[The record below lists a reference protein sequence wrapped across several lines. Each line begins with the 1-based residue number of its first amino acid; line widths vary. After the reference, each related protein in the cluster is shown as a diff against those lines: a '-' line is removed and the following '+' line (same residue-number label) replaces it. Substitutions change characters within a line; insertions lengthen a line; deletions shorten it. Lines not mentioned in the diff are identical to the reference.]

1 MKLTQIKIIHFG
13 KLNDVTFNLNKDLTV
28 FLGANEAGKST
39 TVAFVK
45 QVLFGFHLR
54 TNKSPFFENYQPL
67 DHVSPMGGS
76 LVFEDNDGT
85 FVLTRLYAK
94 GDPKK
99 GVLTVSLNNQE
110 VPESV
115 FFDRIQNI
123 DGSFYTDSFIFNQD
137 MMREVNGLSQ
147 AELME
152 QIYFLGASQSHKLLD
167 LRDEFSNN
175 AQKLFKKSG
184 RKPIINQLINQIQ
197 EQKDVLAQTDN
208 EFNDYR
214 ELEEK
219 LSQEK
224 VSLKKAQDE
233 LAKLNEQGQKISL
246 LMQKLTN
253 FKQYQELKHELKPVS
268 FAKDD
273 YERAQAIQNKI
284 ADLTTDVNN
293 LDKQLQEIEAS
304 NELTNKDKIQALVDH
319 KAEVLHWESE
329 SKDLQRKIETAK
341 KDLQSYEE
349 FQPEAVRLS
358 KLSGETR
365 EEIKSDYQALKTQK
379 QEANNLPGIVSLVL
393 LVAGFFS
400 AVAINNVLVRFLGIM
415 IALGGL
421 GLFIWTRQKS
431 TKNSQKEQEFIE
443 KYGLNP
449 NAVNLNS
456 LWNEVVQIESKKQTI
471 SQLSQEQNALNKKIE
486 TFIQDL
492 HPFITG
498 NIRTFSDIVNQLN
511 SLQKLLD
518 QNNLAKQ
525 HLNDLAIQ
533 VQEKKNQLSKNKIE
547 LSKIFTASKVTD
559 LSEFSDLKKQ
569 AEDQEQLKMKI
580 EALKNDLQADLEQ
593 LEKISQDPN
602 ALAENRTQIEEQLS
616 AKQALINDLH
626 AENAKLENQMNVLA
640 NSDKY
645 FAEKQ
650 KLTDLESSLSE
661 NVKEYLANLLTSNW
675 IARGLDLA
683 SNERFPKMLKD
694 AKKYFEL
701 LTGGR
706 YIDIEL
712 DKKLKVKRADGKKFD
727 IEYLSRGTSEQLY
740 FALKL
745 AFVEQISDK
754 IALPILIDDAFVNFD
769 AQRTNYIVKLLEEL
783 AKKTQVLIFTARQD
797 LVDSL
802 NIEPIKIEKEQS

>member
-1 MKLTQIKIIHFG
+1 MMKLTQIKIIHFG
-13 KLNDVTFNLNKDLTV
+13 KLNDVTFNLNKDLTI

-76 LVFEDNDGT
+76 LTFEDTDGT
-85 FVLTRLYAK
+85 FLLSRLYAK

-99 GVLTVSLNNQE
+99 GVLKVSLNDQE
-110 VPESV
+110 VPENV

-137 MMREVNGLSQ
+137 MLREVNGLSQ

-167 LRDEFSNN
+167 LRDEFSSN

-184 RKPIINQLINQIQ
+184 RKPIVNQLINQIE
-197 EQKDVLAQTDN
+197 EQKEVLAQTN
-208 EFNDYR
+208 SELNDYR

-219 LSQEK
+219 LTREK
-224 VSLKKAQDE
+224 EKLKKIQSE
-233 LAKLNEQGQKISL
+233 LVELNKEDQKFSL

-253 FKQYQELKHELKPVS
+253 FKQYQQLREEVQPVS
-268 FAKDD
+268 FSKES

-284 ADLTTDVNN
+284 SDLTADIKN
-293 LDKQLQEIEAS
+293 LETQLDEIKNS
-304 NELTNKDKIQALVDH
+304 SELSNKDKIQVLVDH

-329 SKDLQRKIETAK
+329 SKDLQRQIETTK
-341 KDLQSYEE
+341 KDLESYEQ
-349 FQPEAVRLS
+349 FQPEAVKLS
-358 KLSGETR
+358 KLSSETR
-365 EEIKSDYQALKTQK
+365 TKIKDDYQALKNQK
-379 QEANNLPGIVSLVL
+379 QENNNLPGILSLIL
-393 LVAGFFS
+393 LVAGLFS
-400 AVAINNVLVRFLGIM
+400 SIAINNLFVRFLGIM

-421 GLFIWTRQKS
+421 GLFVWTKQTN
-431 TKNSQKEQEFIE
+431 TKKSQKDQEFIE
-443 KYGLNP
+443 KYGLDP
-449 NAVNLNS
+449 NVIDLNS
-456 LWNEVVQIESKKQTI
+456 LWNEVVQIESKKQTLG
-471 SQLSQEQNALNKKIE
+471 QLDQEQVSLNEKIQAFVQE
-486 TFIQDL
+486 LYPFTQRNIQ
-492 HPFITG
+492 
-498 NIRTFSDIVNQLN
+498 TFSDIVNQLN
-511 SLQKLLD
+511 SLQKVID
-518 QNNLAKQ
+518 QNNLSKQ
-525 HLNDLAIQ
+525 HLNDVAVHL
-533 VQEKKNQLSKNKIE
+533 QEKKNQLAKNKID
-547 LSKIFTASKVTD
+547 LSNLFAASKVTD
-559 LSEFSDLKKQ
+559 FAEFSKLKQQ
-569 AEDQEQLKMKI
+569 AEVQEQLKLKM
-580 EALKNDLQADLEQ
+580 EALQNDLQADLAQ
-593 LEKISQDPN
+593 LEEITKDPNKLTENKEQIEKQISQ
-602 ALAENRTQIEEQLS
+602 
-616 AKQALINDLH
+616 KQAQINDLH
-626 AENAKLENQMNVLA
+626 AENAKLENQMYVLA

-650 KLTDLESSLSE
+650 KLTDLETSLSE

-683 SNERFPKMLKD
+683 SNERFPKMLED
-694 AKKYFEL
+694 AKKYFNL

-706 YIDIEL
+706 YVDIQL
-712 DKKLKVKRADGKKFD
+712 DKKLKVKREDGKKFD
-727 IEYLSRGTSEQLY
+727 VEYLSRGTSEQLY

-745 AFVEQISDK
+745 AFVEQVADK

-797 LVDSL
+797 LVSSL
-802 NIEPIKIEKEQS
+802 ELEPIRIEKEQ

>member
-13 KLNDVTFNLNKDLTV
+13 KLNDVTFNLNKDLTI

-76 LVFEDNDGT
+76 LTFEDTDGT
-85 FVLTRLYAK
+85 FLLSRLYAK

-99 GVLTVSLNNQE
+99 GVLKVSLNDQE
-110 VPESV
+110 VPENV

-137 MMREVNGLSQ
+137 MLREVNGLSQ

-167 LRDEFSNN
+167 LRDEFSSN

-184 RKPIINQLINQIQ
+184 RKPIVNQLINQIE
-197 EQKDVLAQTDN
+197 EQKEVLAQTN
-208 EFNDYR
+208 SELNDYR

-219 LSQEK
+219 LTREK
-224 VSLKKAQDE
+224 EKLKKIRSE
-233 LAKLNEQGQKISL
+233 LVELNKEDQKISL

-253 FKQYQELKHELKPVS
+253 FKQYQQLREEVQPVS
-268 FAKDD
+268 FSKES

-284 ADLTTDVNN
+284 SDLTAHIKN
-293 LDKQLQEIEAS
+293 LETQLDEIKNS
-304 NELTNKDKIQALVDH
+304 SELSNKDKIQVLVDH

-329 SKDLQRKIETAK
+329 SKDLQRQIETTK
-341 KDLQSYEE
+341 KDLESYEQ
-349 FQPEAVRLS
+349 FQPEAVKLS
-358 KLSGETR
+358 KLSSETR
-365 EEIKSDYQALKTQK
+365 TKIKDDYQALKNQK
-379 QEANNLPGIVSLVL
+379 QENNNLPGILSLIL
-393 LVAGFFS
+393 LVAGLFS
-400 AVAINNVLVRFLGIM
+400 SIAINNLFVRFLGIM

-421 GLFIWTRQKS
+421 GLFVWTKQTN
-431 TKNSQKEQEFIE
+431 TKKSQKDQEFIE
-443 KYGLNP
+443 KYGLDP
-449 NAVNLNS
+449 NVIDLNS
-456 LWNEVVQIESKKQTI
+456 LWNEVVQIESKKQTLG
-471 SQLSQEQNALNKKIE
+471 QLDQEQVSLNEKIQAFVQKLYPF
-486 TFIQDL
+486 TQRNIQ
-492 HPFITG
+492 
-498 NIRTFSDIVNQLN
+498 TFSDIVNQLN
-511 SLQKLLD
+511 SLQKVID
-518 QNNLAKQ
+518 QNNLSKQ
-525 HLNDLAIQ
+525 HLNDVAVHL
-533 VQEKKNQLSKNKIE
+533 QEKKNQLAKNKID
-547 LSKIFTASKVTD
+547 LSNLFAASKVTD
-559 LSEFSDLKKQ
+559 FAEFSKLKQQ
-569 AEDQEQLKMKI
+569 AEVQEQLKLKI
-580 EALKNDLQADLEQ
+580 EALQNDLQADLAQ
-593 LEKISQDPN
+593 LEEITKDPNKLTENKEQIEKQISQ
-602 ALAENRTQIEEQLS
+602 
-616 AKQALINDLH
+616 KQAQINDLH
-626 AENAKLENQMNVLA
+626 AENAKLENQMHVLA

-650 KLTDLESSLSE
+650 KLTDLETSLSE

-683 SNERFPKMLKD
+683 SNERFPKMLED
-694 AKKYFEL
+694 AKKYFNL

-706 YIDIEL
+706 YVDIQL
-712 DKKLKVKRADGKKFD
+712 DKKLKVKREDGKKFD
-727 IEYLSRGTSEQLY
+727 VEYLSRGTSEQLY

-745 AFVEQISDK
+745 AFVEQVADK

-769 AQRTNYIVKLLEEL
+769 TQRTNYIVKLLEEL

-797 LVDSL
+797 LVSSL
-802 NIEPIKIEKEQS
+802 ELEPIRIEKEQ

>member
-13 KLNDVTFNLNKDLTV
+13 KLNDVTFNLNKDLTI

-76 LVFEDNDGT
+76 LTFEDTDGT
-85 FVLTRLYAK
+85 FLLSRLYAK

-99 GVLTVSLNNQE
+99 GVLKVSLNDQE
-110 VPESV
+110 VPENV

-137 MMREVNGLSQ
+137 MLREVNGLSQ

-167 LRDEFSNN
+167 LRDEFSSN

-184 RKPIINQLINQIQ
+184 RKPIVNQLINQIE
-197 EQKDVLAQTDN
+197 EQKEVLAQTN
-208 EFNDYR
+208 SELNDYR

-219 LSQEK
+219 LTREK
-224 VSLKKAQDE
+224 EKLKKIQSE
-233 LAKLNEQGQKISL
+233 LVELNKEDQKFSL

-253 FKQYQELKHELKPVS
+253 FKQYQQLREEVQPVS
-268 FAKDD
+268 FSKES

-284 ADLTTDVNN
+284 SDLTADIKN
-293 LDKQLQEIEAS
+293 LETQLDEIKNS
-304 NELTNKDKIQALVDH
+304 SELSNKDKIQVLVDH

-329 SKDLQRKIETAK
+329 SKDLQRQIETTK
-341 KDLQSYEE
+341 KDLESYEQ
-349 FQPEAVRLS
+349 FQPEAVKLS
-358 KLSGETR
+358 KLSSETR
-365 EEIKSDYQALKTQK
+365 TKIKDDYQALKNQK
-379 QEANNLPGIVSLVL
+379 QENNNLPGILSLIL
-393 LVAGFFS
+393 LVAGLFS
-400 AVAINNVLVRFLGIM
+400 AIAINNLFVRFLGIM
-415 IALGGL
+415 MALGGL
-421 GLFIWTRQKS
+421 GLFVWTKQTN
-431 TKNSQKEQEFIE
+431 TKKSQKDQEFIE
-443 KYGLNP
+443 KYGLDP
-449 NAVNLNS
+449 NVIDLNS
-456 LWNEVVQIESKKQTI
+456 LWNEVVQIESKKQTLG
-471 SQLSQEQNALNKKIE
+471 QLDQEQVSLNEKIQAFVQE
-486 TFIQDL
+486 LYPFTQRNIQ
-492 HPFITG
+492 
-498 NIRTFSDIVNQLN
+498 TFSDIVNQLN
-511 SLQKLLD
+511 SLQKVID
-518 QNNLAKQ
+518 QNNLSKQ
-525 HLNDLAIQ
+525 HLNDVAVHL
-533 VQEKKNQLSKNKIE
+533 QEKKNQLAKNKID
-547 LSKIFTASKVTD
+547 LSNLFAASKVTD
-559 LSEFSDLKKQ
+559 FAQFSKLKQQ
-569 AEDQEQLKMKI
+569 AEVQEQLKLKI
-580 EALKNDLQADLEQ
+580 EALQNDLQADLVQ
-593 LEKISQDPN
+593 LEEITKDPNKLTENKEQIEKQISQ
-602 ALAENRTQIEEQLS
+602 
-616 AKQALINDLH
+616 KQVQINDLH
-626 AENAKLENQMNVLA
+626 AENAKLENQMHVLA

-650 KLTDLESSLSE
+650 KLTDLETSLSE

-683 SNERFPKMLKD
+683 SNERFPKMLED
-694 AKKYFEL
+694 AKKYFNL

-706 YIDIEL
+706 YVDIQL
-712 DKKLKVKRADGKKFD
+712 DKKLKVKREDGKKFD
-727 IEYLSRGTSEQLY
+727 VEYLSRGTSEQLY

-745 AFVEQISDK
+745 AFVEQVADK

-797 LVDSL
+797 LVSSL
-802 NIEPIKIEKEQS
+802 ELEPIRIEKEQ

>member
-1 MKLTQIKIIHFG
+1 MMKLTQIKIIHFG
-13 KLNDVTFNLNKDLTV
+13 KLNDVTFNLNKDLTI

-76 LVFEDNDGT
+76 LTFEDTDGT
-85 FVLTRLYAK
+85 FLLSRLYAK

-99 GVLTVSLNNQE
+99 GVLKVSLNDQE
-110 VPESV
+110 VPENV

-137 MMREVNGLSQ
+137 MLREVNGLSQ

-167 LRDEFSNN
+167 LRDEFSSN

-184 RKPIINQLINQIQ
+184 RKPIVNQLINQIE
-197 EQKDVLAQTDN
+197 EQKEVLAQTN
-208 EFNDYR
+208 SELNDYR

-219 LSQEK
+219 LTREK
-224 VSLKKAQDE
+224 EKLKKIQSE
-233 LAKLNEQGQKISL
+233 LVELNKEDQKISL

-253 FKQYQELKHELKPVS
+253 FKQYQQLREEVQPVS
-268 FAKDD
+268 FSKES

-284 ADLTTDVNN
+284 SDLTADIKN
-293 LDKQLQEIEAS
+293 LETQLDEIKNS
-304 NELTNKDKIQALVDH
+304 SELSNKDKIQVLVDH

-329 SKDLQRKIETAK
+329 SKDLQRQIETTK
-341 KDLQSYEE
+341 KDLESYEQ
-349 FQPEAVRLS
+349 FQPEAVKLS
-358 KLSGETR
+358 KLSSETR
-365 EEIKSDYQALKTQK
+365 TKIKDDYQALKNQK
-379 QEANNLPGIVSLVL
+379 QENNNLPGILSLIL
-393 LVAGFFS
+393 LVAGLFS
-400 AVAINNVLVRFLGIM
+400 SIAINNLFVRFLGIM

-421 GLFIWTRQKS
+421 GLFVWTKQTN
-431 TKNSQKEQEFIE
+431 TKKSQKDQEFIE
-443 KYGLNP
+443 KYGLDP
-449 NAVNLNS
+449 NVIDLNS
-456 LWNEVVQIESKKQTI
+456 LWNEVVQIESKKQTLG
-471 SQLSQEQNALNKKIE
+471 QLDQEQVSLNEKIQAFVQE
-486 TFIQDL
+486 LYPFTQRNIQ
-492 HPFITG
+492 
-498 NIRTFSDIVNQLN
+498 TFSDIVNQLN
-511 SLQKLLD
+511 SLQKVID
-518 QNNLAKQ
+518 QNNLSKQ
-525 HLNDLAIQ
+525 HLNDVAVHL
-533 VQEKKNQLSKNKIE
+533 QEKKNQLAKNKID
-547 LSKIFTASKVTD
+547 LSNLFAASKVTD
-559 LSEFSDLKKQ
+559 FAEFSKLKQQ
-569 AEDQEQLKMKI
+569 AEVQEQLKLKM
-580 EALKNDLQADLEQ
+580 EALQNDLQADLAQ
-593 LEKISQDPN
+593 LEEITKDPNKLTENKEQIEKQISQ
-602 ALAENRTQIEEQLS
+602 
-616 AKQALINDLH
+616 KQAQINDLH
-626 AENAKLENQMNVLA
+626 AENAKLENQMHVLA

-650 KLTDLESSLSE
+650 KLTDLETSLSE

-683 SNERFPKMLKD
+683 SNERFPKMLED
-694 AKKYFEL
+694 AKNYFNL

-706 YIDIEL
+706 YVDIQL
-712 DKKLKVKRADGKKFD
+712 DKKLKVKREDGKKFD
-727 IEYLSRGTSEQLY
+727 VEYLSRGTSEQLY

-745 AFVEQISDK
+745 AFVEQVADK

-797 LVDSL
+797 LVSSL
-802 NIEPIKIEKEQS
+802 ELEPIRIEKEQ

>member
-13 KLNDVTFNLNKDLTV
+13 KLNDVTFNLNKDLTI

-76 LVFEDNDGT
+76 LTFEDTDGT
-85 FVLTRLYAK
+85 FLLSRLYAK

-99 GVLTVSLNNQE
+99 GVLKVSLNDQE
-110 VPESV
+110 VPENV

-137 MMREVNGLSQ
+137 MLCEVNGLSQ

-167 LRDEFSNN
+167 LRDEFSSN

-184 RKPIINQLINQIQ
+184 RKPIVNQLINQIE
-197 EQKDVLAQTDN
+197 EQKEVLAQTN
-208 EFNDYR
+208 SELNDYR

-219 LSQEK
+219 LTREK
-224 VSLKKAQDE
+224 EKLKKIQSE
-233 LAKLNEQGQKISL
+233 LVELNKEDQKFSL

-253 FKQYQELKHELKPVS
+253 FKQYQQLREEVQPVS
-268 FAKDD
+268 FSKES

-284 ADLTTDVNN
+284 SDLTADIKN
-293 LDKQLQEIEAS
+293 LETQLDEIKNS
-304 NELTNKDKIQALVDH
+304 SELSNKDKIQVLVDH

-329 SKDLQRKIETAK
+329 SKDLQRQIETTK
-341 KDLQSYEE
+341 KDLESYEQ
-349 FQPEAVRLS
+349 FQPEAVKLS
-358 KLSGETR
+358 KLSSETR
-365 EEIKSDYQALKTQK
+365 TKIKDDYQALKNQK
-379 QEANNLPGIVSLVL
+379 QENNNLPGILSLIL
-393 LVAGFFS
+393 LVAGLFS
-400 AVAINNVLVRFLGIM
+400 SIAINNLFVRFLGIM

-421 GLFIWTRQKS
+421 GLFVWTKQTN
-431 TKNSQKEQEFIE
+431 TKKSQKDQEFIE
-443 KYGLNP
+443 KYGLDP
-449 NAVNLNS
+449 NVIDLNS
-456 LWNEVVQIESKKQTI
+456 LWNEVVQIESKKQTLG
-471 SQLSQEQNALNKKIE
+471 QLDQEQVSLNEKIQAFVQE
-486 TFIQDL
+486 LYPFTQRNIQ
-492 HPFITG
+492 
-498 NIRTFSDIVNQLN
+498 TFSDIVNQLN
-511 SLQKLLD
+511 SLQKVID
-518 QNNLAKQ
+518 QNNLSKQ
-525 HLNDLAIQ
+525 HLNDVAVHL
-533 VQEKKNQLSKNKIE
+533 QEKKNQLAKNKID
-547 LSKIFTASKVTD
+547 LSNLFAASKVTD
-559 LSEFSDLKKQ
+559 FAEFSKLKQQ
-569 AEDQEQLKMKI
+569 AEVQEQLKLKM
-580 EALKNDLQADLEQ
+580 EALQNDLQADLAQ
-593 LEKISQDPN
+593 LEEITKDPNKLTENKEQIEKQISQ
-602 ALAENRTQIEEQLS
+602 
-616 AKQALINDLH
+616 KQAQINDLH
-626 AENAKLENQMNVLA
+626 AENAKLENQMHVLA

-650 KLTDLESSLSE
+650 KLTDLETSLSE

-683 SNERFPKMLKD
+683 SNERFPKMLED
-694 AKKYFEL
+694 AKKYFNL

-706 YIDIEL
+706 YVDIQL
-712 DKKLKVKRADGKKFD
+712 DKKLKVKREDGKKFD
-727 IEYLSRGTSEQLY
+727 VEYLSRGTSEQLY

-745 AFVEQISDK
+745 AFVEQVADK

-769 AQRTNYIVKLLEEL
+769 AQRTNYIVKLVEEL

-797 LVDSL
+797 LVSSL
-802 NIEPIKIEKEQS
+802 ELEPIRIEKEQ

>member
-13 KLNDVTFNLNKDLTV
+13 KLNDVTFNLNKDLTI

-76 LVFEDNDGT
+76 LTFEDTDGT
-85 FVLTRLYAK
+85 FLLSRLYAK

-99 GVLTVSLNNQE
+99 GVLKVSLNDQE
-110 VPESV
+110 VPENV

-137 MMREVNGLSQ
+137 MLCEVNGLSQ

-167 LRDEFSNN
+167 LRDEFSSN

-184 RKPIINQLINQIQ
+184 RKPIVNQLINQFE
-197 EQKDVLAQTDN
+197 EQKEVLAQTN
-208 EFNDYR
+208 SELNDYR

-219 LSQEK
+219 LTREK
-224 VSLKKAQDE
+224 EKLKKIQSE
-233 LAKLNEQGQKISL
+233 LVELNKEDQKFSL

-253 FKQYQELKHELKPVS
+253 FKQYQQLREEVQPVS
-268 FAKDD
+268 FSKES

-284 ADLTTDVNN
+284 SDLTADIKN
-293 LDKQLQEIEAS
+293 LETQLDEIKNS
-304 NELTNKDKIQALVDH
+304 SELSNKDKIQVLVDH

-329 SKDLQRKIETAK
+329 SKDLQRQIETTK
-341 KDLQSYEE
+341 KDLESYEQ
-349 FQPEAVRLS
+349 FQPEAVKLS
-358 KLSGETR
+358 KLSSETR
-365 EEIKSDYQALKTQK
+365 TKIKDDYQALKNQK
-379 QEANNLPGIVSLVL
+379 QENNNLPGILSLIL
-393 LVAGFFS
+393 LVAGLFS
-400 AVAINNVLVRFLGIM
+400 SIAINNLFVRFLGIM

-421 GLFIWTRQKS
+421 GLFVWTKQTN
-431 TKNSQKEQEFIE
+431 TKKSQKDQEFIE
-443 KYGLNP
+443 KYGLDP
-449 NAVNLNS
+449 NVIDLNS
-456 LWNEVVQIESKKQTI
+456 LWNEVVQIESKKQTLG
-471 SQLSQEQNALNKKIE
+471 QLDQEQVSLNEKIQAFVQE
-486 TFIQDL
+486 LYPFTQRNIQ
-492 HPFITG
+492 
-498 NIRTFSDIVNQLN
+498 TFSDIVNQLN
-511 SLQKLLD
+511 SLQKVID
-518 QNNLAKQ
+518 QNNLSKQ
-525 HLNDLAIQ
+525 HLNDVAVHL
-533 VQEKKNQLSKNKIE
+533 QEKKNQLAKNKID
-547 LSKIFTASKVTD
+547 LSNLFAASKVTD
-559 LSEFSDLKKQ
+559 FAEFSKLKQ
-569 AEDQEQLKMKI
+569 RAEVQEQLKLKM
-580 EALKNDLQADLEQ
+580 EALQNDLQADLAQ
-593 LEKISQDPN
+593 LEEITKDPNKLTENKEQIEKQISQ
-602 ALAENRTQIEEQLS
+602 
-616 AKQALINDLH
+616 KQAQINDLH
-626 AENAKLENQMNVLA
+626 AENAKLENQMHVLA

-650 KLTDLESSLSE
+650 KLTDLETSLSE

-683 SNERFPKMLKD
+683 SNERFPKMLED
-694 AKKYFEL
+694 AKKYFNL

-706 YIDIEL
+706 YVDIQL
-712 DKKLKVKRADGKKFD
+712 DKKLKVKREDGKKFD
-727 IEYLSRGTSEQLY
+727 VEYLSRGTSEQLY

-745 AFVEQISDK
+745 AFVEQVADK

-797 LVDSL
+797 LVSSL
-802 NIEPIKIEKEQS
+802 ELEPIRIEKEQ

>member
-13 KLNDVTFNLNKDLTV
+13 KLNDVTFNLNKDLTI

-76 LVFEDNDGT
+76 LTFEDTDGT
-85 FVLTRLYAK
+85 FILSRLYAK

-99 GVLTVSLNNQE
+99 GVLKVSLNDQE
-110 VPESV
+110 GPESV

-137 MMREVNGLSQ
+137 MLREVNGLSQ

-167 LRDEFSNN
+167 LRDEFSSN

-184 RKPIINQLINQIQ
+184 RKPIVNQLINQIQ
-197 EQKDVLAQTDN
+197 EQKEVLAQTNN
-208 EFNDYR
+208 ELNDYR

-219 LSQEK
+219 LTQEK
-224 VSLKKAQDE
+224 EELKKIQAE
-233 LAKLNEQGQKISL
+233 LVELNKEEQKFSL
-246 LMQKLTN
+246 LIQKLTN
-253 FKQYQELKHELKPVS
+253 FKQYQQLREEVQPVS
-268 FAKDD
+268 FSKES

-284 ADLTTDVNN
+284 SDLTADIKN
-293 LDKQLQEIEAS
+293 LETQLDEIKNS
-304 NELTNKDKIQALVDH
+304 SELSNKDKIQILVDH

-329 SKDLQRKIETAK
+329 SKDLQRQIETTK
-341 KDLQSYEE
+341 KDLESYEQ
-349 FQPEAVRLS
+349 FQPEAVKLS
-358 KLSGETR
+358 KLSSETR
-365 EEIKSDYQALKTQK
+365 TKIKDDYQALKNQK
-379 QEANNLPGIVSLVL
+379 EENNNLPGILSLIL
-393 LVAGFFS
+393 LVAGLFS
-400 AVAINNVLVRFLGIM
+400 AIAINNLFVRFLGIM

-421 GLFIWTRQKS
+421 GLFVWTKQTN
-431 TKNSQKEQEFIE
+431 TKKSQKDQEFIE
-443 KYGLNP
+443 KYGLDP
-449 NAVNLNS
+449 NVIDLNS
-456 LWNEVVQIESKKQTI
+456 LWNEVVQIESKKQTLG
-471 SQLSQEQNALNKKIE
+471 QLDQDQVSLNEKIQAFVQELYPFTQRN
-486 TFIQDL
+486 IQ
-492 HPFITG
+492 
-498 NIRTFSDIVNQLN
+498 TFSDIVNQLN
-511 SLQKLLD
+511 SLQKVID
-518 QNNLAKQ
+518 QNNLSKQ
-525 HLNDLAIQ
+525 HLNDVAVHL
-533 VQEKKNQLSKNKIE
+533 QEKKNQLAKNKID
-547 LSKIFTASKVTD
+547 LSNLFAASKVTD
-559 LSEFSDLKKQ
+559 FAQFSKLKQQ
-569 AEDQEQLKMKI
+569 AEVQEQLKLKI
-580 EALKNDLQADLEQ
+580 EALQNDLQADLVQ
-593 LEKISQDPN
+593 LEEITKDPNKLTENKEQIEKQISQ
-602 ALAENRTQIEEQLS
+602 
-616 AKQALINDLH
+616 KQVQINDLH
-626 AENAKLENQMNVLA
+626 AENAKLENQMHVLA

-650 KLTDLESSLSE
+650 KLTDLETSLSE

-683 SNERFPKMLKD
+683 SNERFPKMLED
-694 AKKYFEL
+694 AKKYFNL

-706 YIDIEL
+706 YVDIQL
-712 DKKLKVKRADGKKFD
+712 DKKLKVKREDGKKFD
-727 IEYLSRGTSEQLY
+727 VEYLSRGTSEQLY

-745 AFVEQISDK
+745 AFVEQVADK

-797 LVDSL
+797 LVSSL
-802 NIEPIKIEKEQS
+802 ELEPIRIEKEQ

>member
-13 KLNDVTFNLNKDLTV
+13 KLNDVTFNLNKDLTI

-76 LVFEDNDGT
+76 LTFEDTDGT
-85 FVLTRLYAK
+85 FLLSRLYAK

-99 GVLTVSLNNQE
+99 GVLKVSLNDQE
-110 VPESV
+110 VPENV

-137 MMREVNGLSQ
+137 MLREVNGLSQ

-167 LRDEFSNN
+167 LRDEFSSN

-184 RKPIINQLINQIQ
+184 RKPIVNQLINQIE
-197 EQKDVLAQTDN
+197 EQKEVLAQTN
-208 EFNDYR
+208 SELNDYR

-219 LSQEK
+219 LTREK
-224 VSLKKAQDE
+224 EKLKKIQSE
-233 LAKLNEQGQKISL
+233 LVELNKEDQKFSL

-253 FKQYQELKHELKPVS
+253 FKQYQQLREEVQPVS
-268 FAKDD
+268 FSKES

-284 ADLTTDVNN
+284 SDLTADIKN
-293 LDKQLQEIEAS
+293 LETQLDEIKNS
-304 NELTNKDKIQALVDH
+304 SELSNKDKIQVLVDH

-329 SKDLQRKIETAK
+329 SKDLQRQIKTTK
-341 KDLQSYEE
+341 KDLESYEQ
-349 FQPEAVRLS
+349 FQPEAVKLS
-358 KLSGETR
+358 KLSSETR
-365 EEIKSDYQALKTQK
+365 TKIKDDYQALKNQK
-379 QEANNLPGIVSLVL
+379 QENNNLPGILSLIL
-393 LVAGFFS
+393 LVAGLFS
-400 AVAINNVLVRFLGIM
+400 SIAINNLFVRFLGIM

-421 GLFIWTRQKS
+421 GLFVWTKQTN
-431 TKNSQKEQEFIE
+431 TKKSQKDQEFIE
-443 KYGLNP
+443 KYGLDP
-449 NAVNLNS
+449 NVIDLNS
-456 LWNEVVQIESKKQTI
+456 LWNEVVQIESKKQTLG
-471 SQLSQEQNALNKKIE
+471 QLDQEQVSLNEKIQAFVQE
-486 TFIQDL
+486 LYPFTQRNIQ
-492 HPFITG
+492 
-498 NIRTFSDIVNQLN
+498 TFSDIVNQLN
-511 SLQKLLD
+511 SLQKVID
-518 QNNLAKQ
+518 QNNLSKQ
-525 HLNDLAIQ
+525 HLNDVAVHL
-533 VQEKKNQLSKNKIE
+533 QEKKNQLAKNKID
-547 LSKIFTASKVTD
+547 LSNLFAASKVTD
-559 LSEFSDLKKQ
+559 FAEFSKLKQ
-569 AEDQEQLKMKI
+569 RAEVQEQLKLKM
-580 EALKNDLQADLEQ
+580 EALQNDLQADLAQ
-593 LEKISQDPN
+593 LEEITKDPNKLTENKEQIEKQISQ
-602 ALAENRTQIEEQLS
+602 
-616 AKQALINDLH
+616 KQAQINDLH
-626 AENAKLENQMNVLA
+626 AENAKLENQMHVLA

-650 KLTDLESSLSE
+650 KLTDLETSLSE

-683 SNERFPKMLKD
+683 SNERFPKMLED
-694 AKKYFEL
+694 AKKYFNL

-706 YIDIEL
+706 YVDIQL
-712 DKKLKVKRADGKKFD
+712 DKKLKVKREDGKKFD
-727 IEYLSRGTSEQLY
+727 VEYLSRGTSEQLY

-745 AFVEQISDK
+745 AFVEQVADK

-797 LVDSL
+797 LVASL
-802 NIEPIKIEKEQS
+802 EIEPIRIEKEQ

>member
-13 KLNDVTFNLNKDLTV
+13 KLNDVTFNLNKDLTI

-76 LVFEDNDGT
+76 LTFEDTDGT
-85 FVLTRLYAK
+85 FLLSRLYAK

-99 GVLTVSLNNQE
+99 GVLKVSLNDQE
-110 VPESV
+110 VPENV

-137 MMREVNGLSQ
+137 MLREVNRLSQ

-167 LRDEFSNN
+167 LRDEFSSN

-184 RKPIINQLINQIQ
+184 RKPIVNQLINQIE
-197 EQKDVLAQTDN
+197 EQKEVLAQTN
-208 EFNDYR
+208 SELNDYR

-219 LSQEK
+219 LTQEK
-224 VSLKKAQDE
+224 EKLKKIQSE
-233 LAKLNEQGQKISL
+233 LVELNKEDQKISL

-253 FKQYQELKHELKPVS
+253 FKQYQQLREEVQPVS
-268 FAKDD
+268 FSKES

-284 ADLTTDVNN
+284 SDLTADIKN
-293 LDKQLQEIEAS
+293 LETQLDEIKNS
-304 NELTNKDKIQALVDH
+304 SELSNKDKIQVLVDH

-329 SKDLQRKIETAK
+329 SKDLQRQIETTK
-341 KDLQSYEE
+341 KDLESYEQ
-349 FQPEAVRLS
+349 FQPEAVKLS
-358 KLSGETR
+358 KLSSETR
-365 EEIKSDYQALKTQK
+365 TKIKDDYQALKNQK
-379 QEANNLPGIVSLVL
+379 QENNNLPGILSLIL
-393 LVAGFFS
+393 LVAGLFS
-400 AVAINNVLVRFLGIM
+400 AIAINNLFVRFLGIM
-415 IALGGL
+415 MALGGL
-421 GLFIWTRQKS
+421 GLFVWTKQTN
-431 TKNSQKEQEFIE
+431 TKKSQKDQEFIE
-443 KYGLNP
+443 KYGLDP
-449 NAVNLNS
+449 NVIDLNS
-456 LWNEVVQIESKKQTI
+456 LWNEVVQIESKKQTLG
-471 SQLSQEQNALNKKIE
+471 QLDQEQVSLNEKIQAFVQE
-486 TFIQDL
+486 LYPFTQRNIQ
-492 HPFITG
+492 
-498 NIRTFSDIVNQLN
+498 TFSDIVNQLN
-511 SLQKLLD
+511 SLQKVID
-518 QNNLAKQ
+518 QNNLSKQ
-525 HLNDLAIQ
+525 HLNDVAVHL
-533 VQEKKNQLSKNKIE
+533 QEKKNQLAKNKID
-547 LSKIFTASKVTD
+547 LSNLFAASKVTD
-559 LSEFSDLKKQ
+559 FAEFSKLKQQ
-569 AEDQEQLKMKI
+569 AEVQEQLKLKM
-580 EALKNDLQADLEQ
+580 EALQNDLQADLAQ
-593 LEKISQDPN
+593 LEEITKDPNKLTENKEQIEKQISQ
-602 ALAENRTQIEEQLS
+602 
-616 AKQALINDLH
+616 KQAQINDLH
-626 AENAKLENQMNVLA
+626 AENAKLENQMHVLA

-650 KLTDLESSLSE
+650 KLTDLETSLSE

-683 SNERFPKMLKD
+683 SNERFPKMLED
-694 AKKYFEL
+694 AKKYFNL

-706 YIDIEL
+706 YVDIQL
-712 DKKLKVKRADGKKFD
+712 DKKLKVKREDGKKFD
-727 IEYLSRGTSEQLY
+727 VEYLSRGTSEQLY

-745 AFVEQISDK
+745 AFVEQVADK

-797 LVDSL
+797 LVSSL
-802 NIEPIKIEKEQS
+802 ELEPIRIEKEQ

>member
-1 MKLTQIKIIHFG
+1 MMKLTQIKIIHFG
-13 KLNDVTFNLNKDLTV
+13 KLNDVTFNLNKDLTI

-76 LVFEDNDGT
+76 LTFEDTDGT
-85 FVLTRLYAK
+85 FLLSRLYAK

-99 GVLTVSLNNQE
+99 GVLKVSLNDQE
-110 VPESV
+110 VPENV

-137 MMREVNGLSQ
+137 MLREVNGLSQ

-167 LRDEFSNN
+167 LRDEFSSN

-184 RKPIINQLINQIQ
+184 RKPIVNQLINQIE
-197 EQKDVLAQTDN
+197 EQKEVLAQTN
-208 EFNDYR
+208 SELNDYR

-219 LSQEK
+219 LTREK
-224 VSLKKAQDE
+224 EKLKKIQSE
-233 LAKLNEQGQKISL
+233 LVELNKEDQKFSL

-253 FKQYQELKHELKPVS
+253 FKQYQQLREEVQPVS
-268 FAKDD
+268 FSKES

-284 ADLTTDVNN
+284 SDLTADIKN
-293 LDKQLQEIEAS
+293 LETQLDEIKNS
-304 NELTNKDKIQALVDH
+304 SELSNKDKIQVLVDH

-329 SKDLQRKIETAK
+329 SKDLQRQIETTK
-341 KDLQSYEE
+341 KDLESYEQ
-349 FQPEAVRLS
+349 FQPEAVKLS
-358 KLSGETR
+358 KLSSETR
-365 EEIKSDYQALKTQK
+365 TKIKDDYQALKNQK
-379 QEANNLPGIVSLVL
+379 QENNNLPGILSLIL
-393 LVAGFFS
+393 LVAGLFS
-400 AVAINNVLVRFLGIM
+400 SIAINNLFVRFLGIM

-421 GLFIWTRQKS
+421 GLFVWTKQTN
-431 TKNSQKEQEFIE
+431 TKKSQKDQEFIE
-443 KYGLNP
+443 KYGLDP
-449 NAVNLNS
+449 NVIDLNS
-456 LWNEVVQIESKKQTI
+456 LWNEVVQIESKKQTLG
-471 SQLSQEQNALNKKIE
+471 QLDQDQVSLNEKIQAFVQELYPFTQRN
-486 TFIQDL
+486 IQ
-492 HPFITG
+492 
-498 NIRTFSDIVNQLN
+498 TFSDIVNQLN
-511 SLQKLLD
+511 SLQKVID
-518 QNNLAKQ
+518 QNNLSKQ
-525 HLNDLAIQ
+525 HLNDVAVHL
-533 VQEKKNQLSKNKIE
+533 QEKKNQLAKNKID
-547 LSKIFTASKVTD
+547 LSNLFAASKVTD
-559 LSEFSDLKKQ
+559 FAQFSKLKQQ
-569 AEDQEQLKMKI
+569 AEVQEQLKLKI
-580 EALKNDLQADLEQ
+580 EALQNDLQADLVQ
-593 LEKISQDPN
+593 LEEITKDPNKLTENKEQIEKQISQ
-602 ALAENRTQIEEQLS
+602 
-616 AKQALINDLH
+616 KQAQINDLH
-626 AENAKLENQMNVLA
+626 AENAKLENQMHVLA

-650 KLTDLESSLSE
+650 KLTDLETSLSE

-683 SNERFPKMLKD
+683 SNERFPKMLED
-694 AKKYFEL
+694 AKKYFNL

-706 YIDIEL
+706 YVDIQL
-712 DKKLKVKRADGKKFD
+712 DKKLKVKREDGKKFD
-727 IEYLSRGTSEQLY
+727 VEYLSRGTSEQLY

-745 AFVEQISDK
+745 AFVEQVADK

-797 LVDSL
+797 LVSSL
-802 NIEPIKIEKEQS
+802 ELEPIRIEKEQ

>member
-13 KLNDVTFNLNKDLTV
+13 KLNDVTFNLKKDLTI

-76 LVFEDNDGT
+76 LTFEDTDGT
-85 FVLTRLYAK
+85 FLLSRLYAK

-99 GVLTVSLNNQE
+99 GVLKVSLNDQE
-110 VPESV
+110 VPENV

-137 MMREVNGLSQ
+137 MLREVNGLSQ

-167 LRDEFSNN
+167 LRDEFSSN

-184 RKPIINQLINQIQ
+184 RKPIVNQLINQIE
-197 EQKDVLAQTDN
+197 EQKEVLAQTN
-208 EFNDYR
+208 SELNDYR

-219 LSQEK
+219 LTREK
-224 VSLKKAQDE
+224 EKLKKIQSE
-233 LAKLNEQGQKISL
+233 LVELNKEDQKISL

-253 FKQYQELKHELKPVS
+253 FKQYQQLREEVQPVS
-268 FAKDD
+268 FSKES

-284 ADLTTDVNN
+284 SDLTAHIKN
-293 LDKQLQEIEAS
+293 LETQLDEIKNS
-304 NELTNKDKIQALVDH
+304 SELSNKDKIQVLVDH

-329 SKDLQRKIETAK
+329 SKDLQRQIETTK
-341 KDLQSYEE
+341 KDLESYEQ
-349 FQPEAVRLS
+349 FQPEAVKLS
-358 KLSGETR
+358 KLSSETR
-365 EEIKSDYQALKTQK
+365 TKIKDDYQALKNQK
-379 QEANNLPGIVSLVL
+379 QENNNLPGILSLIL
-393 LVAGFFS
+393 LVAGLFS
-400 AVAINNVLVRFLGIM
+400 SIAINNLFVRFLGIM

-421 GLFIWTRQKS
+421 GLFVWTKQTN
-431 TKNSQKEQEFIE
+431 TKKSQKDQEFIE
-443 KYGLNP
+443 KYGLDP
-449 NAVNLNS
+449 NVIDLNS
-456 LWNEVVQIESKKQTI
+456 LWNEVVQIESKKQTLG
-471 SQLSQEQNALNKKIE
+471 QLDQEQVSLNEKIQAFVQE
-486 TFIQDL
+486 LYPFTQRNIQ
-492 HPFITG
+492 
-498 NIRTFSDIVNQLN
+498 TFSDIVNQLN
-511 SLQKLLD
+511 SLQKVID
-518 QNNLAKQ
+518 QNNLSKQ
-525 HLNDLAIQ
+525 HLNDVAVHL
-533 VQEKKNQLSKNKIE
+533 QEKKNQLAKNKID
-547 LSKIFTASKVTD
+547 LSNLFAASKVTD
-559 LSEFSDLKKQ
+559 FAEFSKLKQQ
-569 AEDQEQLKMKI
+569 AEVQEQLKLKM
-580 EALKNDLQADLEQ
+580 EALQNDLQADLAQ
-593 LEKISQDPN
+593 LEEITKDPNKLTENKEQIEKQISQ
-602 ALAENRTQIEEQLS
+602 
-616 AKQALINDLH
+616 KQAQINDLH
-626 AENAKLENQMNVLA
+626 AENAKLENQMHVLA

-650 KLTDLESSLSE
+650 KLTDLETSLSE

-683 SNERFPKMLKD
+683 SNERFPKMLED
-694 AKKYFEL
+694 AKKYFNL

-706 YIDIEL
+706 YVDIQL
-712 DKKLKVKRADGKKFD
+712 DKKLKVKREDGKKFD
-727 IEYLSRGTSEQLY
+727 VEYLSRGTSEQLY

-745 AFVEQISDK
+745 AFVEQVADK

-797 LVDSL
+797 LVSSL
-802 NIEPIKIEKEQS
+802 ELEPIRIEKEQ

>member
-13 KLNDVTFNLNKDLTV
+13 KLNDVTFNLNKDLTI

-76 LVFEDNDGT
+76 LTFEDTDGT
-85 FVLTRLYAK
+85 FLLSRLYAK

-99 GVLTVSLNNQE
+99 GVLKVSLNDQE
-110 VPESV
+110 VPENV

-137 MMREVNGLSQ
+137 MLREVNGLSQ

-167 LRDEFSNN
+167 LRDEFSSN

-184 RKPIINQLINQIQ
+184 RKPIVNQLINQIE
-197 EQKDVLAQTDN
+197 EQKEVLAQTN
-208 EFNDYR
+208 SELNDYR

-219 LSQEK
+219 LTREK
-224 VSLKKAQDE
+224 EKLKKIRSE
-233 LAKLNEQGQKISL
+233 LVELNKEDQKISL

-253 FKQYQELKHELKPVS
+253 FKQYQQLREEVQPVS
-268 FAKDD
+268 FSKES

-284 ADLTTDVNN
+284 SDLTADIKN
-293 LDKQLQEIEAS
+293 LETQLDEIKNS
-304 NELTNKDKIQALVDH
+304 SELSNKDKIQVLVDH

-329 SKDLQRKIETAK
+329 SKDLQRQIETTK
-341 KDLQSYEE
+341 KDLESYEQ
-349 FQPEAVRLS
+349 FQPEAVKLS
-358 KLSGETR
+358 KLSSETR
-365 EEIKSDYQALKTQK
+365 TKIKDDYQALKNQK
-379 QEANNLPGIVSLVL
+379 QENNNLPGILSLIL
-393 LVAGFFS
+393 LVAGLFS
-400 AVAINNVLVRFLGIM
+400 AIAINNLFVRFLGIM

-421 GLFIWTRQKS
+421 GLFVWTKQTN
-431 TKNSQKEQEFIE
+431 TKKSQKDQEFIE
-443 KYGLNP
+443 KYGLDP
-449 NAVNLNS
+449 NVIDLNS
-456 LWNEVVQIESKKQTI
+456 LWNEVVQIESKKQTLG
-471 SQLSQEQNALNKKIE
+471 QLDQEQVSLNEKIQAFVQE
-486 TFIQDL
+486 LYPFTQRNIQ
-492 HPFITG
+492 
-498 NIRTFSDIVNQLN
+498 TFSDIVNQLN
-511 SLQKLLD
+511 SLQKVID
-518 QNNLAKQ
+518 QNNLSKQ
-525 HLNDLAIQ
+525 HLNDVAVHL
-533 VQEKKNQLSKNKIE
+533 QEKKNQLAKNKID
-547 LSKIFTASKVTD
+547 LSNLFAASKVTD
-559 LSEFSDLKKQ
+559 FAEFSKLKQQ
-569 AEDQEQLKMKI
+569 AEVQEQLKLKM
-580 EALKNDLQADLEQ
+580 EALQNDLQADLAQ
-593 LEKISQDPN
+593 LEEITKDPNKLTENKEQIEKQISQ
-602 ALAENRTQIEEQLS
+602 
-616 AKQALINDLH
+616 KQAQINDLH
-626 AENAKLENQMNVLA
+626 AENAKLENQMHVLA

-650 KLTDLESSLSE
+650 KLTDLETSLSE

-683 SNERFPKMLKD
+683 SNERFPKMLED
-694 AKKYFEL
+694 AKKYFNL

-706 YIDIEL
+706 YVDIQL
-712 DKKLKVKRADGKKFD
+712 DKKLKVKREDGKKFD
-727 IEYLSRGTSEQLY
+727 VEYLSRGTSEQLY

-745 AFVEQISDK
+745 AFVEQVADK

-769 AQRTNYIVKLLEEL
+769 TQRTNYIVKLLEEL

-797 LVDSL
+797 LVSSL
-802 NIEPIKIEKEQS
+802 ELEPIRIEKEQ

>member
-45 QVLFGFHLR
+45 QILFGFHLR

-76 LVFEDNDGT
+76 LTFEDKDGT
-85 FVLTRLYAK
+85 FVLSRLYAK
-94 GDPKK
+94 GDTKK
-99 GVLTVSLNNQE
+99 GVLTVSLNDQE

-137 MMREVNGLSQ
+137 MLREVNGLSQ

-184 RKPIINQLINQIQ
+184 RKPVVNQLINQIQ
-197 EQKDVLAQTDN
+197 EQKEVLAQTDN
-208 EFNDYR
+208 EFKDYR

-219 LSQEK
+219 LAQERNN
-224 VSLKKAQDE
+224 LKEVQEE

-253 FKQYQELKHELKPVS
+253 FKQYQELKQELKPIS
-268 FAKDD
+268 FSKED
-273 YERAQAIQNKI
+273 YEKAQAIQSKI
-284 ADLTTDVNN
+284 ADLTVDVNN
-293 LDKQLQEIEAS
+293 LDKQLQEIETS
-304 NELTNKDKIQALVDH
+304 SDLTNKDKIQALVDH

-329 SKDLQRKIETAK
+329 SKDLQRQIEATK
-341 KDLQSYEE
+341 KDLQSYEQ
-349 FQPEAVRLS
+349 FQPEAVKLG
-358 KLSGETR
+358 KLSSETR
-365 EEIKSDYQALKTQK
+365 EQIKSDYQDLKNQK
-379 QEANNLPGIVSLVL
+379 QEANNLPGIVSLIL
-393 LVAGFFS
+393 LVAGLFS
-400 AVAINNVLVRFLGIM
+400 AIAINNLFVRFLGIM

-421 GLFIWTRQKS
+421 GLFVWTRQKNA
-431 TKNSQKEQEFIE
+431 KDGQKEQEFIE
-443 KYGLNP
+443 KYGLDP
-449 NAVNLNS
+449 NTVDLNS
-456 LWNEVVQIESKKQTI
+456 LWNELVQIESKKQNLL
-471 SQLSQEQNALNKKIE
+471 QLDQEQQSLNEKIQA
-486 TFIQDL
+486 FVQDL
-492 HPFITG
+492 HPFTTG
-498 NIRTFSDIVNQLN
+498 NIQTFSDIVSQLN

-525 HLNDLAIQ
+525 HLNDLA
-533 VQEKKNQLSKNKIE
+533 VQLQERKNQLAKNEIE
-547 LSKIFTASKVTD
+547 LSKIFAANKVTD
-559 LSEFSDLKKQ
+559 FSEFADLKKQ
-569 AEDQEQLKMKI
+569 AEEQDQLKLKI
-580 EALKNDLQADLEQ
+580 DALQNDLQADLTQ
-593 LEKISQDPN
+593 LEKIAQDPN
-602 ALAENRTQIEEQLS
+602 ALAENKAHLEEQIS
-616 AKQALINDLH
+616 AKQAQINDLH
-626 AENAKLENQMNVLA
+626 AENAKLENQMNILA

-650 KLTDLESSLSE
+650 KLADLESSLNE

-683 SNERFPKMLKD
+683 SNERFPKMLED
-694 AKKYFEL
+694 AKKYFKL

-712 DKKLKVKRADGKKFD
+712 DKKLKVKRADGKKFEVD
-727 IEYLSRGTSEQLY
+727 YLSRGTSEQLY

-745 AFVEQISDK
+745 AFVEQVSDK

-769 AQRTNYIVKLLEEL
+769 AQRTSHIVKLLEEL

-797 LVDSL
+797 LVDNL
-802 NIEPIKIEKEQS
+802 AIEPIKIEKE

>member
-28 FLGANEAGKST
+28 FFGANEAGKST

-45 QVLFGFHLR
+45 QILFGFHLR

-76 LVFEDNDGT
+76 LTFEDKDGT
-85 FVLTRLYAK
+85 FVLSRLYAK
-94 GDPKK
+94 GDTKK
-99 GVLTVSLNNQE
+99 GVLTVSLNDQE

-137 MMREVNGLSQ
+137 MLREVNGLSQ

-184 RKPIINQLINQIQ
+184 RKPVVNQLINQIQ
-197 EQKDVLAQTDN
+197 EQKEVLAQTDN
-208 EFNDYR
+208 EFKDYR

-219 LSQEK
+219 LAQERNN
-224 VSLKKAQDE
+224 LKEVQEE

-253 FKQYQELKHELKPVS
+253 FKQYQELKQELKPIS
-268 FAKDD
+268 FSKED
-273 YERAQAIQNKI
+273 YEKAQAIQSKI
-284 ADLTTDVNN
+284 ADLTVDVNN
-293 LDKQLQEIEAS
+293 LDKQLQEIETS
-304 NELTNKDKIQALVDH
+304 SDLTNKDKIQALVDH

-329 SKDLQRKIETAK
+329 SKDLQRQIETTK
-341 KDLQSYEE
+341 KDLQSYEQ
-349 FQPEAVRLS
+349 FQPEAVKLG
-358 KLSGETR
+358 KLSSETR
-365 EEIKSDYQALKTQK
+365 EQIKSDYQNLKNQK
-379 QEANNLPGIVSLVL
+379 QEANNLPGIVSLIL
-393 LVAGFFS
+393 LVAGLFS
-400 AVAINNVLVRFLGIM
+400 AIAINNLFVRFLGIM

-421 GLFIWTRQKS
+421 GLFVWTRQKNA
-431 TKNSQKEQEFIE
+431 KDGQKEQEFIE
-443 KYGLNP
+443 KYGLDP
-449 NAVNLNS
+449 NTVDLNS
-456 LWNEVVQIESKKQTI
+456 LWNELVQIESKKQTLL
-471 SQLSQEQNALNKKIE
+471 QLDQEQQSLNEKIQA
-486 TFIQDL
+486 FVQDL

-498 NIRTFSDIVNQLN
+498 NIQTFSDIVSQLN

-525 HLNDLAIQ
+525 HLNDLA
-533 VQEKKNQLSKNKIE
+533 VQLQERKNQLAKNKIE
-547 LSKIFTASKVTD
+547 LSKIFAENKVTD
-559 LSEFSDLKKQ
+559 FSEFTDLKKQ
-569 AEDQEQLKMKI
+569 AEEQDQLKLKI
-580 EALKNDLQADLEQ
+580 EALQNDLQADLTQ
-593 LEKISQDPN
+593 LEKIAQDPN
-602 ALAENRTQIEEQLS
+602 VLAENKAHLEEQIS
-616 AKQALINDLH
+616 AKQSQINDLH

-650 KLTDLESSLSE
+650 KLADLESSLNE

-683 SNERFPKMLKD
+683 SNERFPKMLED
-694 AKKYFEL
+694 AKKYFKL

-706 YIDIEL
+706 YVDIEL
-712 DKKLKVKRADGKKFD
+712 DKKLKVKRADGKKFEVD
-727 IEYLSRGTSEQLY
+727 YLSRGTSEQLY

-745 AFVEQISDK
+745 AFVEQVSDK

-769 AQRTNYIVKLLEEL
+769 AQRTSHIVKLLEEL

-797 LVDSL
+797 LVDNL
-802 NIEPIKIEKEQS
+802 AIEPIKIEKE

>member
-13 KLNDVTFNLNKDLTV
+13 KLNDVTFNLNKDLTI

-76 LVFEDNDGT
+76 LTFEDTDGT
-85 FVLTRLYAK
+85 FLLSRLYAK

-99 GVLTVSLNNQE
+99 GVLKVSLNDQE
-110 VPESV
+110 VPENV

-137 MMREVNGLSQ
+137 MLREVNGLSQ

-167 LRDEFSNN
+167 LRDEFSSN

-184 RKPIINQLINQIQ
+184 RKPIVNQLINQIE
-197 EQKDVLAQTDN
+197 EQKEVLAQTN
-208 EFNDYR
+208 SELNDYR

-219 LSQEK
+219 LTREK
-224 VSLKKAQDE
+224 EKLKKIQSE
-233 LAKLNEQGQKISL
+233 LVELNKEDQKISL

-253 FKQYQELKHELKPVS
+253 FKQYQQLREEVQPVS
-268 FAKDD
+268 FSKES

-284 ADLTTDVNN
+284 SDLTAHIKN
-293 LDKQLQEIEAS
+293 LETQLDEIKNS
-304 NELTNKDKIQALVDH
+304 SELSNKDKIQVLVDH

-329 SKDLQRKIETAK
+329 SKDLQRQIETTK
-341 KDLQSYEE
+341 KDLESYEQ
-349 FQPEAVRLS
+349 FQPEAVKLS
-358 KLSGETR
+358 KLSSETR
-365 EEIKSDYQALKTQK
+365 TKIKDDYQALKNQK
-379 QEANNLPGIVSLVL
+379 QENNNLPGILSLIL
-393 LVAGFFS
+393 LVAGLFS
-400 AVAINNVLVRFLGIM
+400 SIAINNLFVRFLGIM

-421 GLFIWTRQKS
+421 GLFVWTKQTN
-431 TKNSQKEQEFIE
+431 TKKSQKDQEFIE
-443 KYGLNP
+443 KYGLDP
-449 NAVNLNS
+449 NVIDLNS
-456 LWNEVVQIESKKQTI
+456 LWNEVVQIESKKQTLG
-471 SQLSQEQNALNKKIE
+471 QLDQEQVSLNEKIQAFVQE
-486 TFIQDL
+486 LYPFTQRNIQ
-492 HPFITG
+492 
-498 NIRTFSDIVNQLN
+498 TFSDIVNQLN
-511 SLQKLLD
+511 SLQKVID
-518 QNNLAKQ
+518 QNNLSKQ
-525 HLNDLAIQ
+525 HLNDVAVHL
-533 VQEKKNQLSKNKIE
+533 QEKKNQLAKNKID
-547 LSKIFTASKVTD
+547 LSNLFAASKVTD
-559 LSEFSDLKKQ
+559 FAEFSKLKQQ
-569 AEDQEQLKMKI
+569 AEVQEQLKLKM
-580 EALKNDLQADLEQ
+580 EALQNDLQADLAQ
-593 LEKISQDPN
+593 LEEITKDPNKLTENKEQIEKQISQ
-602 ALAENRTQIEEQLS
+602 
-616 AKQALINDLH
+616 KQAQINDLH
-626 AENAKLENQMNVLA
+626 AENAKLENQMHVLA

-650 KLTDLESSLSE
+650 KLTDLETSLSE

-683 SNERFPKMLKD
+683 SNERFPKMLED
-694 AKKYFEL
+694 AKKYFNL

-706 YIDIEL
+706 YVDIQL
-712 DKKLKVKRADGKKFD
+712 DKKLKVKREDGKKFD
-727 IEYLSRGTSEQLY
+727 VEYLSRGTSEQLY

-745 AFVEQISDK
+745 AFVEQVADK

-797 LVDSL
+797 LVSSL
-802 NIEPIKIEKEQS
+802 ELEPIRIEKEQ

>member
-13 KLNDVTFNLNKDLTV
+13 KLNDVTFNLNKDLTI

-54 TNKSPFFENYQPL
+54 TNKSPFFETYQPL

-76 LVFEDNDGT
+76 LTFEDTDGI
-85 FVLTRLYAK
+85 FILSRLYAK

-99 GVLTVSLNNQE
+99 GVLKVSLNDQE

-167 LRDEFSNN
+167 LRDEFSSN

-184 RKPIINQLINQIQ
+184 RKPIVNQLINQIE
-197 EQKDVLAQTDN
+197 EQKEVLAQTN
-208 EFNDYR
+208 SELNDYR

-219 LSQEK
+219 LTREK
-224 VSLKKAQDE
+224 EKLKKIQSE
-233 LAKLNEQGQKISL
+233 LVELNKEDQKFSL
-246 LMQKLTN
+246 LIQKLTN
-253 FKQYQELKHELKPVS
+253 FKQYQQLREEVQPVS
-268 FAKDD
+268 FSNES

-284 ADLTTDVNN
+284 SDLTADIKN
-293 LDKQLQEIEAS
+293 LETQLDEIKNS
-304 NELTNKDKIQALVDH
+304 SELSNKDKIQILVDH

-329 SKDLQRKIETAK
+329 SKDLQRQIETTK
-341 KDLQSYEE
+341 KDLESYEQ
-349 FQPEAVRLS
+349 FQPEAVKLS
-358 KLSGETR
+358 KLSSETR
-365 EEIKSDYQALKTQK
+365 TKIKDDYQALKNQK
-379 QEANNLPGIVSLVL
+379 EENNNLPGILSLIL
-393 LVAGFFS
+393 LVAGLFS
-400 AVAINNVLVRFLGIM
+400 AIAINNLFVRFLGIM

-421 GLFIWTRQKS
+421 GLFVWTKQTN
-431 TKNSQKEQEFIE
+431 TKKSQKDQEFIE
-443 KYGLNP
+443 KYGIDP
-449 NAVNLNS
+449 NVIDLNS
-456 LWNEVVQIESKKQTI
+456 LWNEVVQIESKKQTLG
-471 SQLSQEQNALNKKIE
+471 QLDQEQVSLNEKIQAFVQE
-486 TFIQDL
+486 LYPFTQRNIQ
-492 HPFITG
+492 
-498 NIRTFSDIVNQLN
+498 TFSDIVNQLN
-511 SLQKLLD
+511 SLQKVID
-518 QNNLAKQ
+518 QNNLSKQ
-525 HLNDLAIQ
+525 HLNDVAVHL
-533 VQEKKNQLSKNKIE
+533 QEKKNQLAKNKID
-547 LSKIFTASKVTD
+547 LSNLFAASKVTD
-559 LSEFSDLKKQ
+559 FAEFSKLKQQ
-569 AEDQEQLKMKI
+569 AEVQEQLKLKI
-580 EALKNDLQADLEQ
+580 EALQNDLQADLAQ
-593 LEKISQDPN
+593 LEEITKDPNKLTENKEQIEKQISQ
-602 ALAENRTQIEEQLS
+602 
-616 AKQALINDLH
+616 KQAQINDLH
-626 AENAKLENQMNVLA
+626 AENAKLENQMHVLA

-650 KLTDLESSLSE
+650 KLTDLETSLSE

-683 SNERFPKMLKD
+683 SNERFPKMLED
-694 AKKYFEL
+694 AKKYFNL

-706 YIDIEL
+706 YVDIQL
-712 DKKLKVKRADGKKFD
+712 DKKLKVKRENGKKFD
-727 IEYLSRGTSEQLY
+727 VEYLSRGTSEQLY

-745 AFVEQISDK
+745 AFVEQVADK

-797 LVDSL
+797 LVSSL
-802 NIEPIKIEKEQS
+802 ELEPIRIEKEQ

>member
-45 QVLFGFHLR
+45 QILFGFHLR

-76 LVFEDNDGT
+76 LTFEDKDGT
-85 FVLTRLYAK
+85 FVLSRLYAK
-94 GDPKK
+94 GDTKK
-99 GVLTVSLNNQE
+99 GVLTVSLNDHE

-137 MMREVNGLSQ
+137 MLREVNGLSQ

-184 RKPIINQLINQIQ
+184 RKPVVNQLINQIQ
-197 EQKDVLAQTDN
+197 EQKEVLAQTDN
-208 EFNDYR
+208 EFKDYR

-219 LSQEK
+219 LAQERNN
-224 VSLKKAQDE
+224 LKEVQEE

-253 FKQYQELKHELKPVS
+253 FKQYQELKQELKPIS
-268 FAKDD
+268 FSKED
-273 YERAQAIQNKI
+273 YEKAQAIQSKI
-284 ADLTTDVNN
+284 ADLTVDVNN
-293 LDKQLQEIEAS
+293 LNKQLQEIETS
-304 NELTNKDKIQALVDH
+304 SDLTNKDKIQALVDH

-329 SKDLQRKIETAK
+329 SKDLQRQIETTK
-341 KDLQSYEE
+341 KDLQSYEQ
-349 FQPEAVRLS
+349 FQPEAVKLG
-358 KLSGETR
+358 KLSSETR
-365 EEIKSDYQALKTQK
+365 AQIKSDYQDLKNQK
-379 QEANNLPGIVSLVL
+379 QEANNLPGIVSLIL
-393 LVAGFFS
+393 LVAGLFS
-400 AVAINNVLVRFLGIM
+400 AIAINNLFVRFLGIM
-415 IALGGL
+415 IALGGM
-421 GLFIWTRQKS
+421 GLFVWTRQKNA
-431 TKNSQKEQEFIE
+431 KDGQKEQEFIE
-443 KYGLNP
+443 KYGLDP
-449 NAVNLNS
+449 NTVDLNS
-456 LWNEVVQIESKKQTI
+456 LWNELVQIESKKQNLL
-471 SQLSQEQNALNKKIE
+471 QLDQEQQSLNEKIQA
-486 TFIQDL
+486 FVQDL

-498 NIRTFSDIVNQLN
+498 NIQTFSDIVSQLN

-525 HLNDLAIQ
+525 HLNDLA
-533 VQEKKNQLSKNKIE
+533 VQLQERKNQLAKNKIE
-547 LSKIFTASKVTD
+547 LSKIFAANKVTD
-559 LSEFSDLKKQ
+559 FSEFTDLKKQ
-569 AEDQEQLKMKI
+569 AEEQDQLKLKI
-580 EALKNDLQADLEQ
+580 DALQNDLQADLTQ
-593 LEKISQDPN
+593 LEKIAQDPN
-602 ALAENRTQIEEQLS
+602 ALAENKAHLEEQIS
-616 AKQALINDLH
+616 AKQAQINDLH
-626 AENAKLENQMNVLA
+626 AENAKLENQMNILA

-650 KLTDLESSLSE
+650 KLADLESSLNE

-683 SNERFPKMLKD
+683 SNERFPKMLED
-694 AKKYFEL
+694 AKKYFKL

-712 DKKLKVKRADGKKFD
+712 DKKLKVKRADGKKFEVD
-727 IEYLSRGTSEQLY
+727 YLSRGTSEQLY

-745 AFVEQISDK
+745 AFVEQVSDK

-769 AQRTNYIVKLLEEL
+769 AQRTSHIVKLLEEL

-797 LVDSL
+797 LVDNL
-802 NIEPIKIEKEQS
+802 AIEPIKIEKE

>member
-1 MKLTQIKIIHFG
+1 MMKLTQIKIIHFG
-13 KLNDVTFNLNKDLTV
+13 KLNDVTFNLNKDLTI

-54 TNKSPFFENYQPL
+54 NNKSPFFENYQPL

-76 LVFEDNDGT
+76 LTFEDENDV
-85 FVLTRLYAK
+85 FVLSRLYAK

-99 GVLTVSLNNQE
+99 GVLTVNLNDE
-110 VPESV
+110 VVPESV

-137 MMREVNGLSQ
+137 MMREVTGLSQ

-184 RKPIINQLINQIQ
+184 RKPVVNQLINQIQ
-197 EQKDVLAQTDN
+197 EQKEVLAQTDN
-208 EFNDYR
+208 EFKDYR
-214 ELEEK
+214 ELEKKLIVEK
-219 LSQEK
+219 EN
-224 VSLKKAQDE
+224 LKKVQTE
-233 LAKLNEQGQKISL
+233 LVKLNEQEQKISL

-253 FKQYQELKHELKPVS
+253 FKQYQELKRELKPLS
-268 FAKDD
+268 FSKEG
-273 YERAQAIQNKI
+273 YEKAQAIRSKI
-284 ADLTTDVNN
+284 ADLTNDVDN
-293 LDKQLQEIEAS
+293 LNRQLQEIETSSELS
-304 NELTNKDKIQALVDH
+304 NKEKIQALVDH

-329 SKDLQRKIETAK
+329 SKDLQRQIEAAK
-341 KDLQSYEE
+341 KDLQSYDQ
-349 FQPEAVRLS
+349 FQPEAVKLS
-358 KLSGETR
+358 KLSSEARGQ
-365 EEIKSDYQALKTQK
+365 IKSDYQALNSQK
-379 QEANNLPGIVSLVL
+379 QEANNLPAIVSLIL
-393 LVAGFFS
+393 LVAGIFS
-400 AVAINNVLVRFLGIM
+400 AIAISNLFVRFLGVM

-421 GLFIWTRQKS
+421 GLFVWTRQK
-431 TKNSQKEQEFIE
+431 NAQAGQREQAFIE

-449 NAVNLNS
+449 NTVDLNS
-456 LWNEVVQIESKKQTI
+456 LWNEVVQIESKKQLLI
-471 SQLSQEQNALNKKIE
+471 QLDQEQKSLNEKVQAFVQNLSPLTQKKI
-486 TFIQDL
+486 Q
-492 HPFITG
+492 
-498 NIRTFSDIVNQLN
+498 TFSEIVSQLN

-518 QNNLAKQ
+518 QSNLAKQ
-525 HLNDLAIQ
+525 HLNDLTIQ
-533 VQEKKNQLSKNKIE
+533 VQDKKNQLAKNKIE
-547 LSKIFTASKVTD
+547 LSKLFAANKVANFAEFT
-559 LSEFSDLKKQ
+559 DLKKK
-569 AEDQEQLKMKI
+569 AEEQEQLKMKI
-580 EALKNDLQADLEQ
+580 AALQNDLQADLAQ
-593 LEKISQDPN
+593 LEKIAQDPD
-602 ALAENRTQIEEQLS
+602 ALTENKAQLEEQITH
-616 AKQALINDLH
+616 KQDQINNLH
-626 AENAKLENQMNVLA
+626 AENAKFENQMNVLA

-650 KLTDLESSLSE
+650 KLADLESSLNE

-683 SNERFPKMLKD
+683 SNERFPKMLED
-694 AKKYFEL
+694 AKKYFKL

-712 DKKLKVKRADGKKFD
+712 DKKLKVKRADGKKFEV
-727 IEYLSRGTSEQLY
+727 EYLSRGTSEQLY

-745 AFVEQISDK
+745 AFVEQVADK

-769 AQRTNYIVKLLEEL
+769 AQRTNYIVELLKEL

-797 LVDSL
+797 LVTSL
-802 NIEPIKIEKEQS
+802 EMKPIMIEKE

>member
-13 KLNDVTFNLNKDLTV
+13 KLNDVTFNLNKDLTI

-76 LVFEDNDGT
+76 LTFEDTDGT
-85 FVLTRLYAK
+85 FLLSRLYAK

-99 GVLTVSLNNQE
+99 GVLKVSLNDQE
-110 VPESV
+110 VPENV

-137 MMREVNGLSQ
+137 MLREVNGLSQ

-167 LRDEFSNN
+167 LRDEFSSN

-184 RKPIINQLINQIQ
+184 RKPIVNQLINQIE
-197 EQKDVLAQTDN
+197 EQKEVLAQTN
-208 EFNDYR
+208 SELNDYR

-219 LSQEK
+219 LTREK
-224 VSLKKAQDE
+224 EKLKKIQSE
-233 LAKLNEQGQKISL
+233 LVELNKEDQKFSL

-253 FKQYQELKHELKPVS
+253 FKQYQQLREEVQPVS
-268 FAKDD
+268 FSKES

-284 ADLTTDVNN
+284 SDLTADIKN
-293 LDKQLQEIEAS
+293 LETQLDEIKNS
-304 NELTNKDKIQALVDH
+304 SELSNKDKIQVLVDH

-329 SKDLQRKIETAK
+329 SKDLQRQIETTK
-341 KDLQSYEE
+341 KDLESYEQ
-349 FQPEAVRLS
+349 FQPEAVKLS
-358 KLSGETR
+358 KLSSETR
-365 EEIKSDYQALKTQK
+365 TKIKDDYQALKNQK
-379 QEANNLPGIVSLVL
+379 QENNNLPGILSLIL
-393 LVAGFFS
+393 LVAGLFS
-400 AVAINNVLVRFLGIM
+400 SIAINNLFVRFLGIM

-421 GLFIWTRQKS
+421 GLFVWTKQTN
-431 TKNSQKEQEFIE
+431 TKKSQKDQEFIE
-443 KYGLNP
+443 KYGLDP
-449 NAVNLNS
+449 NVIDLNS
-456 LWNEVVQIESKKQTI
+456 LWNEVVQIESKKQTLG
-471 SQLSQEQNALNKKIE
+471 QLDQEQVSLNEKIQAFAQE
-486 TFIQDL
+486 LYPFTQRNIQ
-492 HPFITG
+492 
-498 NIRTFSDIVNQLN
+498 TFSDIVNQLN
-511 SLQKLLD
+511 SLQKVID
-518 QNNLAKQ
+518 QNNLSKQ
-525 HLNDLAIQ
+525 HLNDVAVHL
-533 VQEKKNQLSKNKIE
+533 QEKKNQLAKNKID
-547 LSKIFTASKVTD
+547 LSNLFAASKVTD
-559 LSEFSDLKKQ
+559 FAEFSKLKQQ
-569 AEDQEQLKMKI
+569 AEVQEQLKLKM
-580 EALKNDLQADLEQ
+580 EALQNDLQADLAQ
-593 LEKISQDPN
+593 LEEITKDPNKLTENKEQIEKQISQ
-602 ALAENRTQIEEQLS
+602 
-616 AKQALINDLH
+616 KQAQINDLH
-626 AENAKLENQMNVLA
+626 AENAKLENQMHVLA

-650 KLTDLESSLSE
+650 KLTDLETSLSE

-683 SNERFPKMLKD
+683 SNERFPKMLED
-694 AKKYFEL
+694 AKKYFNL

-706 YIDIEL
+706 YVDIQL
-712 DKKLKVKRADGKKFD
+712 DKKLKVKREDGKKFD
-727 IEYLSRGTSEQLY
+727 VEYLSRGTSEQLY

-745 AFVEQISDK
+745 AFVEQVADK

-797 LVDSL
+797 LVSSL
-802 NIEPIKIEKEQS
+802 ELEPIRIEKEQ

>member
-1 MKLTQIKIIHFG
+1 MMKLTQIKIIHFG
-13 KLNDVTFNLNKDLTV
+13 KLNDVTFNLNKDLTI

-76 LVFEDNDGT
+76 LTFEDTDGT
-85 FVLTRLYAK
+85 FLLSRLYAK

-99 GVLTVSLNNQE
+99 GVLKVSLNDQE
-110 VPESV
+110 VPENV

-137 MMREVNGLSQ
+137 MLREVNGLSQ

-167 LRDEFSNN
+167 LRDEFSSN

-184 RKPIINQLINQIQ
+184 RKPIVNQLINQIE
-197 EQKDVLAQTDN
+197 EQKEVLAQTN
-208 EFNDYR
+208 SELNDYR

-219 LSQEK
+219 LTREK
-224 VSLKKAQDE
+224 EKLKKIQSE
-233 LAKLNEQGQKISL
+233 LVELNKEDQKFSL

-253 FKQYQELKHELKPVS
+253 FKQYQQLREEVQPVS
-268 FAKDD
+268 FSKES

-284 ADLTTDVNN
+284 SDLTADIKN
-293 LDKQLQEIEAS
+293 LETQLDEIKNS
-304 NELTNKDKIQALVDH
+304 SELSNKDKIQVLVDH

-329 SKDLQRKIETAK
+329 SKDLQRQIETTK
-341 KDLQSYEE
+341 KDLESYEQ
-349 FQPEAVRLS
+349 FQPEAVKLS
-358 KLSGETR
+358 KLSSETR
-365 EEIKSDYQALKTQK
+365 TKIKDDYQALKNQK
-379 QEANNLPGIVSLVL
+379 QENNNLPGILSLIL
-393 LVAGFFS
+393 LVAGLFS
-400 AVAINNVLVRFLGIM
+400 SIAINNLFVRFLGIM

-421 GLFIWTRQKS
+421 GLFVWTKQTN
-431 TKNSQKEQEFIE
+431 TKKSQKDQEFIE
-443 KYGLNP
+443 KYGLDP
-449 NAVNLNS
+449 NVIDLNS
-456 LWNEVVQIESKKQTI
+456 LWNEVVKIESKKQTLG
-471 SQLSQEQNALNKKIE
+471 QLDQEQVSLNEKIQAFVQE
-486 TFIQDL
+486 LYPFTQRNIQ
-492 HPFITG
+492 
-498 NIRTFSDIVNQLN
+498 TFSDIVNQLN
-511 SLQKLLD
+511 SLQKVID
-518 QNNLAKQ
+518 QNNLSKQ
-525 HLNDLAIQ
+525 HLNDVAVHL
-533 VQEKKNQLSKNKIE
+533 QEKKNQLAKNKID
-547 LSKIFTASKVTD
+547 LSNLFAASKVTD
-559 LSEFSDLKKQ
+559 FAEFSKLKQQ
-569 AEDQEQLKMKI
+569 AEVQEQLKLKI
-580 EALKNDLQADLEQ
+580 EALQNDLQADLAQ
-593 LEKISQDPN
+593 LEEITKDPNKLTENKEQIEKQISQ
-602 ALAENRTQIEEQLS
+602 
-616 AKQALINDLH
+616 KQAQINDLH
-626 AENAKLENQMNVLA
+626 AENAKLENQMHVLA

-650 KLTDLESSLSE
+650 KLTDLETSLSE

-683 SNERFPKMLKD
+683 SNERFPKMLED
-694 AKKYFEL
+694 AKKYFNL

-706 YIDIEL
+706 YVDIQL
-712 DKKLKVKRADGKKFD
+712 DKKLKVKREDGKKFD
-727 IEYLSRGTSEQLY
+727 VEYLSRGTSEQLY

-745 AFVEQISDK
+745 AFVEQVADK

-797 LVDSL
+797 LVSSL
-802 NIEPIKIEKEQS
+802 ELEPIRIEKEQ

>member
-13 KLNDVTFNLNKDLTV
+13 KLNDVTFNLNKDLTI

-45 QVLFGFHLR
+45 QVLIGFHLR

-76 LVFEDNDGT
+76 LTFEDTDGT
-85 FVLTRLYAK
+85 FLLSRLYAK

-99 GVLTVSLNNQE
+99 GVLKVSLNDQE
-110 VPESV
+110 VPENV

-137 MMREVNGLSQ
+137 MLREVNGLSQ

-167 LRDEFSNN
+167 LRDEFSSN

-184 RKPIINQLINQIQ
+184 RKPIVNQLINQIE
-197 EQKDVLAQTDN
+197 EQKEVLAQTN
-208 EFNDYR
+208 SELNDYR

-219 LSQEK
+219 LTREK
-224 VSLKKAQDE
+224 EKLKKIQSE
-233 LAKLNEQGQKISL
+233 LVDLNKEDQKISL

-253 FKQYQELKHELKPVS
+253 FKQYQQLREEVQPVS
-268 FAKDD
+268 FSKES

-284 ADLTTDVNN
+284 SDLTAHIKN
-293 LDKQLQEIEAS
+293 LETQLDEIKNS
-304 NELTNKDKIQALVDH
+304 SELSNKDKIQVLVDH

-329 SKDLQRKIETAK
+329 SKDLQRQIETTK
-341 KDLQSYEE
+341 KDLESYEQ
-349 FQPEAVRLS
+349 FQPEAVKLS
-358 KLSGETR
+358 KLSSETR
-365 EEIKSDYQALKTQK
+365 TKIKDDYQALKNQK
-379 QEANNLPGIVSLVL
+379 QENNNLPGILSLIL
-393 LVAGFFS
+393 LVAGLFS
-400 AVAINNVLVRFLGIM
+400 SIAINNLFVRFLGIM

-421 GLFIWTRQKS
+421 GLFVWTKQTN
-431 TKNSQKEQEFIE
+431 TKKSQKDQEFIE
-443 KYGLNP
+443 KYGLDP
-449 NAVNLNS
+449 NVIDLNS
-456 LWNEVVQIESKKQTI
+456 LWNEVVQIESKKQTLG
-471 SQLSQEQNALNKKIE
+471 QLDQEQVSLNEKIQAFVQE
-486 TFIQDL
+486 LYPFTQRNIQ
-492 HPFITG
+492 
-498 NIRTFSDIVNQLN
+498 TFSDIVNQLN
-511 SLQKLLD
+511 SLQKVID
-518 QNNLAKQ
+518 QNNLSKQ
-525 HLNDLAIQ
+525 HLNDVAVHL
-533 VQEKKNQLSKNKIE
+533 QEKKNQLAKNKID
-547 LSKIFTASKVTD
+547 LSNLFAASKVTD
-559 LSEFSDLKKQ
+559 FAEFSKLKQQ
-569 AEDQEQLKMKI
+569 AEVQEQLKLKM
-580 EALKNDLQADLEQ
+580 EALQNDLQADLAQ
-593 LEKISQDPN
+593 LEEITKDPNKLTENKEQIEKQISQ
-602 ALAENRTQIEEQLS
+602 
-616 AKQALINDLH
+616 KQAQINDLH
-626 AENAKLENQMNVLA
+626 AENAKLENQMHVLA

-650 KLTDLESSLSE
+650 KLTDLETSLSE

-683 SNERFPKMLKD
+683 SNERFPKMLED
-694 AKKYFEL
+694 AKKYFNL

-706 YIDIEL
+706 YVDIQL
-712 DKKLKVKRADGKKFD
+712 DKKLKVKREDGKKFD
-727 IEYLSRGTSEQLY
+727 VEYLSRGTSEQLY

-745 AFVEQISDK
+745 AFVEQVADK

-797 LVDSL
+797 LVSSL
-802 NIEPIKIEKEQS
+802 ELEPIRIEKEQ

>member
-13 KLNDVTFNLNKDLTV
+13 KLNDVTFNLNKDLTI

-76 LVFEDNDGT
+76 LTFEDTDGT
-85 FVLTRLYAK
+85 FLLSRLYAK

-99 GVLTVSLNNQE
+99 GVLNVSLNDQE

-184 RKPIINQLINQIQ
+184 RKPVINQLITQIQ
-197 EQKDVLAQTDN
+197 AQKEILAQTDN
-208 EFNDYR
+208 EFKDYR

-219 LSQEK
+219 LIQEK
-224 VSLKKAQDE
+224 EKLKKLQTDLVE
-233 LAKLNEQGQKISL
+233 LNKEDQKISL

-253 FKQYQELKHELKPVS
+253 FKQYQQLKKELQPVS
-268 FAKDD
+268 FSKDS
-273 YERAQAIQNKI
+273 YEKAQSIQNKI
-284 ADLTTDVNN
+284 SDLTADINN
-293 LDKQLQEIEAS
+293 LEKQLDEIKNS
-304 NELTNKDKIQALVDH
+304 TELSNKDKIQALVDH

-329 SKDLQRKIETAK
+329 SKDLRRQIETTK
-341 KDLQSYEE
+341 KDLESYEK
-349 FQPEAVRLS
+349 FQPEAVKLS
-358 KLSGETR
+358 KLSSETQA
-365 EEIKSDYQALKTQK
+365 KLKDDYQALKTQK
-379 QEANNLPGIVSLVL
+379 QENNNLPGILSLIF
-393 LVAGFFS
+393 LVAGLFS
-400 AVAINNVLVRFLGIM
+400 AIAINNLFVRFLGIM

-421 GLFIWTRQKS
+421 GLFVWTKQTN
-431 TKNSQKEQEFIE
+431 TKKSQKDQEFIE
-443 KYGLNP
+443 KYGLDP
-449 NAVNLNS
+449 KVVDLNN
-456 LWNEVVQIESKKQTI
+456 LWNEVVQIESKKQTL
-471 SQLSQEQNALNKKIE
+471 SQLEQDQASLNEKIQS
-486 TFIQDL
+486 FVQKL
-492 HPFITG
+492 YPFTQK
-498 NIRTFSDIVNQLN
+498 NVQTFSDIVNQLN
-511 SLQKLLD
+511 SLQKLID
-518 QNNLAKQ
+518 QNNLSKQ
-525 HLNDLAIQ
+525 HLNDVAVHL
-533 VQEKKNQLSKNKIE
+533 QEKKNQLAKNKID
-547 LSKIFTASKVTD
+547 LSNLFTASKVTNFA
-559 LSEFSDLKKQ
+559 EFSKLKQKAEEQ
-569 AEDQEQLKMKI
+569 AQLKLRI
-580 EALKNDLQADLEQ
+580 DALQNDLQDDLTQ
-593 LEKISQDPN
+593 LEKIAKDPDE
-602 ALAENRTQIEEQLS
+602 LAENKAQIE
-616 AKQALINDLH
+616 KQISQKQDQINDLH
-626 AENAKLENQMNVLA
+626 AESAKLENQMNVLA
-640 NSDKY
+640 NSDRY

-650 KLTDLESSLSE
+650 KLTDLETSLTE

-683 SNERFPKMLKD
+683 SNERFPKMLED
-694 AKKYFEL
+694 AKKYFNL

-706 YIDIEL
+706 YVDIQL
-712 DKKLKVKRADGKKFD
+712 DKKLKVKREDGKKFD
-727 IEYLSRGTSEQLY
+727 VEYLSRGTSEQLY

-745 AFVEQISDK
+745 AFVEQVADK

-769 AQRTNYIVKLLEEL
+769 TQRTNYIVKLLEEL

-797 LVDSL
+797 LVSSL
-802 NIEPIKIEKEQS
+802 ELEPIRIEKEQ

>member
-1 MKLTQIKIIHFG
+1 MMKLTQIKIIHFG
-13 KLNDVTFNLNKDLTV
+13 KLNDVTFNLNKDLTI

-76 LVFEDNDGT
+76 LTFEDTDGT
-85 FVLTRLYAK
+85 FLLSRLYAK

-99 GVLTVSLNNQE
+99 GVLKVSLNDQE
-110 VPESV
+110 VPENV

-137 MMREVNGLSQ
+137 MLREVNALSQ

-167 LRDEFSNN
+167 LRDEFSSN

-184 RKPIINQLINQIQ
+184 RKPIVNQLINQFE
-197 EQKDVLAQTDN
+197 EQKEVLAQTNSDL
-208 EFNDYR
+208 NDYR

-219 LSQEK
+219 LTREK
-224 VSLKKAQDE
+224 EKLKKIQSE
-233 LAKLNEQGQKISL
+233 LVELNKEDQKISL

-253 FKQYQELKHELKPVS
+253 FKQYQQLREEVQPVS
-268 FAKDD
+268 FSKES

-284 ADLTTDVNN
+284 SDLTADIKN
-293 LDKQLQEIEAS
+293 LETQLDEIKNS
-304 NELTNKDKIQALVDH
+304 SELSNKDKIQVLVDH

-329 SKDLQRKIETAK
+329 SKDLQRQIETTK
-341 KDLQSYEE
+341 KDLESYEQ
-349 FQPEAVRLS
+349 FQPEAVKLS
-358 KLSGETR
+358 KLSSETR
-365 EEIKSDYQALKTQK
+365 TKIKDDYQALKNQK
-379 QEANNLPGIVSLVL
+379 QENNNLPGILSLIL
-393 LVAGFFS
+393 LVAGLFS
-400 AVAINNVLVRFLGIM
+400 SIAINNLFVRFLGIM

-421 GLFIWTRQKS
+421 GLFVWTKQTN
-431 TKNSQKEQEFIE
+431 TKKSQKDQEFIE
-443 KYGLNP
+443 KYGLDP
-449 NAVNLNS
+449 NVIDLNS
-456 LWNEVVQIESKKQTI
+456 LWNEVVQIESKKQTLG
-471 SQLSQEQNALNKKIE
+471 QLDQEQVSLNEKIQAFVQE
-486 TFIQDL
+486 LYPFTQRNIQ
-492 HPFITG
+492 
-498 NIRTFSDIVNQLN
+498 TFSDIVNQLN
-511 SLQKLLD
+511 SLQKVID
-518 QNNLAKQ
+518 QNNLSKQ
-525 HLNDLAIQ
+525 HLNDVAVHL
-533 VQEKKNQLSKNKIE
+533 QEKKNQLAKNKID
-547 LSKIFTASKVTD
+547 LSNLFAASKVTD
-559 LSEFSDLKKQ
+559 FAEFSKLKQQ
-569 AEDQEQLKMKI
+569 AEVQEQLKLKM
-580 EALKNDLQADLEQ
+580 EALQNDLQADLAQ
-593 LEKISQDPN
+593 LEEITKDPNKLTENKEQIEKQISQ
-602 ALAENRTQIEEQLS
+602 
-616 AKQALINDLH
+616 KQAQINDLH
-626 AENAKLENQMNVLA
+626 AENAKLENQMHVLA

-650 KLTDLESSLSE
+650 KLTDLETSLSE

-683 SNERFPKMLKD
+683 SNERFPKMLED
-694 AKKYFEL
+694 AKKYFNL

-706 YIDIEL
+706 YVDIQL
-712 DKKLKVKRADGKKFD
+712 DKKLKVKREDGKKFD
-727 IEYLSRGTSEQLY
+727 VEYLSRGTSEQLY

-745 AFVEQISDK
+745 AFVEQVADK

-797 LVDSL
+797 LVSSL
-802 NIEPIKIEKEQS
+802 ELEPIRIEKEQ

>member
-13 KLNDVTFNLNKDLTV
+13 KLNDVTFNLNKDLTI

-54 TNKSPFFENYQPL
+54 TNKSPFFETYQPL

-76 LVFEDNDGT
+76 LTFEDTDGI
-85 FVLTRLYAK
+85 FILSRLYAK

-99 GVLTVSLNNQE
+99 GVLKVSLNDQE

-167 LRDEFSNN
+167 LRDEFSSN

-184 RKPIINQLINQIQ
+184 RKPIVNQLINQIE
-197 EQKDVLAQTDN
+197 EQKEVLAQTN
-208 EFNDYR
+208 SELNDYR

-219 LSQEK
+219 LTREK
-224 VSLKKAQDE
+224 EKLKKIQSE
-233 LAKLNEQGQKISL
+233 LVELNKEDQKFSL

-253 FKQYQELKHELKPVS
+253 FKQYQQLREEVQPVS
-268 FAKDD
+268 FSKES
-273 YERAQAIQNKI
+273 YERSQAIQNKI
-284 ADLTTDVNN
+284 SDLTADIKN
-293 LDKQLQEIEAS
+293 LETQLDEIKNS
-304 NELTNKDKIQALVDH
+304 SELSNKDKIQVLVDH

-329 SKDLQRKIETAK
+329 SKDLQRQIETTK
-341 KDLQSYEE
+341 KDLESYEQ
-349 FQPEAVRLS
+349 FQPEAVKLS
-358 KLSGETR
+358 KLSSETR
-365 EEIKSDYQALKTQK
+365 TKIKDDYQALKNQK
-379 QEANNLPGIVSLVL
+379 QENNNLPGILSLIL
-393 LVAGFFS
+393 LVAGLFS
-400 AVAINNVLVRFLGIM
+400 SIAINNLFVRFLGIM

-421 GLFIWTRQKS
+421 GLFVWTKQTN
-431 TKNSQKEQEFIE
+431 TKKSQKDQEFIE
-443 KYGLNP
+443 KYGLDP
-449 NAVNLNS
+449 NVIDLNS
-456 LWNEVVQIESKKQTI
+456 LWNEVVQIESKKQTLG
-471 SQLSQEQNALNKKIE
+471 QLDQEQVSLNEKIQAFVQE
-486 TFIQDL
+486 LYPFTQRNIQ
-492 HPFITG
+492 
-498 NIRTFSDIVNQLN
+498 TFSDIVNQLN
-511 SLQKLLD
+511 SLQKVID
-518 QNNLAKQ
+518 QNNLSKQ
-525 HLNDLAIQ
+525 HLNDVAVHL
-533 VQEKKNQLSKNKIE
+533 QEKKNQLAKNKID
-547 LSKIFTASKVTD
+547 LSNLFAASKVTD
-559 LSEFSDLKKQ
+559 FAEFSKLKQ
-569 AEDQEQLKMKI
+569 RAEVQEQLKLKM
-580 EALKNDLQADLEQ
+580 EALQNDLQADLAQ
-593 LEKISQDPN
+593 LEEITKDPNKLTENKEQIEKQISQ
-602 ALAENRTQIEEQLS
+602 
-616 AKQALINDLH
+616 KQAQINDLH
-626 AENAKLENQMNVLA
+626 AENAKLENQMHVLA

-650 KLTDLESSLSE
+650 KLTDLETSLSE

-683 SNERFPKMLKD
+683 SNERFPKMLED
-694 AKKYFEL
+694 AKKYFNL

-706 YIDIEL
+706 YVDIQL
-712 DKKLKVKRADGKKFD
+712 DKKLKVKREDGKKFD
-727 IEYLSRGTSEQLY
+727 VEYLSRGTSEQLY

-745 AFVEQISDK
+745 AFVEQVADK

-769 AQRTNYIVKLLEEL
+769 AQRTNYIVKLVEEL

-797 LVDSL
+797 LVSSL
-802 NIEPIKIEKEQS
+802 ELEPIRIEKEQ

>member
-13 KLNDVTFNLNKDLTV
+13 KLNDVTFNLNKDLTI

-76 LVFEDNDGT
+76 LTFEDTDGT
-85 FVLTRLYAK
+85 FLLSRLYAK

-99 GVLTVSLNNQE
+99 GVLKVSLNDQE
-110 VPESV
+110 VPENV

-137 MMREVNGLSQ
+137 MLREVNGLSQ

-167 LRDEFSNN
+167 LRDEFSSN

-184 RKPIINQLINQIQ
+184 RKPIVNQLINQIE
-197 EQKDVLAQTDN
+197 EQKEVLAQTN
-208 EFNDYR
+208 SELNDYR

-219 LSQEK
+219 LTREK
-224 VSLKKAQDE
+224 EKLKKIQSE
-233 LAKLNEQGQKISL
+233 LVELNKEDQKFSL

-253 FKQYQELKHELKPVS
+253 FKQYQQLREEVQPVS
-268 FAKDD
+268 FSKES

-284 ADLTTDVNN
+284 SDLTADIKN
-293 LDKQLQEIEAS
+293 LETQLDEIKNS
-304 NELTNKDKIQALVDH
+304 SELSNKDKIQVLVDH

-329 SKDLQRKIETAK
+329 SKDLQRQIETTK
-341 KDLQSYEE
+341 KDLESYEQ
-349 FQPEAVRLS
+349 FQPEAVKLS
-358 KLSGETR
+358 KLSSETR
-365 EEIKSDYQALKTQK
+365 TKIKDDYQALKNQK
-379 QEANNLPGIVSLVL
+379 QENNNLPGILSLIL
-393 LVAGFFS
+393 LVAGLFS
-400 AVAINNVLVRFLGIM
+400 SIAINNLFVRFLGIM

-421 GLFIWTRQKS
+421 GLFVWTKQTN
-431 TKNSQKEQEFIE
+431 TKKSQKDQEFIE
-443 KYGLNP
+443 KYGLDP
-449 NAVNLNS
+449 NVIDLNS
-456 LWNEVVQIESKKQTI
+456 LWNEVVQIESKKQTLG
-471 SQLSQEQNALNKKIE
+471 QLDQEQVSLNEKIQAFVQE
-486 TFIQDL
+486 LYPFTQRNIQ
-492 HPFITG
+492 
-498 NIRTFSDIVNQLN
+498 TFSDIVNQLN
-511 SLQKLLD
+511 SLQKVID
-518 QNNLAKQ
+518 QNNLSKQ
-525 HLNDLAIQ
+525 HLNDVAVHL
-533 VQEKKNQLSKNKIE
+533 QEKKNQLAKNKID
-547 LSKIFTASKVTD
+547 LSNLFAASKVTD
-559 LSEFSDLKKQ
+559 FAEFSKLKQQ
-569 AEDQEQLKMKI
+569 AEVQEQLKLKM
-580 EALKNDLQADLEQ
+580 EALQNDLQADLAQ
-593 LEKISQDPN
+593 LEEITKDPNKLTENKEQIEKQISQ
-602 ALAENRTQIEEQLS
+602 
-616 AKQALINDLH
+616 KQAQINDLH
-626 AENAKLENQMNVLA
+626 AENAKLENQMYVLA

-650 KLTDLESSLSE
+650 KLTDLETSLSE

-683 SNERFPKMLKD
+683 SNERFPKMLED
-694 AKKYFEL
+694 AKKYFNL

-706 YIDIEL
+706 YVDIQL
-712 DKKLKVKRADGKKFD
+712 DKKLKVKREDGKKFD
-727 IEYLSRGTSEQLY
+727 VEYLSRGTSEQLY

-745 AFVEQISDK
+745 AFVEQVADK

-797 LVDSL
+797 LVSSL
-802 NIEPIKIEKEQS
+802 ELEPIRIEKEQ

>member
-45 QVLFGFHLR
+45 QILFGFHLR

-76 LVFEDNDGT
+76 LTFEDKDGT
-85 FVLTRLYAK
+85 FVLSRLYAK
-94 GDPKK
+94 GDTKK
-99 GVLTVSLNNQE
+99 GVLTVSLNDQE

-137 MMREVNGLSQ
+137 MLREVNGLSQ

-184 RKPIINQLINQIQ
+184 RKPVVNQLINQIQ
-197 EQKDVLAQTDN
+197 EQKEVLAQTDN
-208 EFNDYR
+208 EFKDYR

-219 LSQEK
+219 LAQERNN
-224 VSLKKAQDE
+224 LKEVQEE

-253 FKQYQELKHELKPVS
+253 FKQYQELKQELKPIS
-268 FAKDD
+268 FSKED
-273 YERAQAIQNKI
+273 YEKAQAIQSKI
-284 ADLTTDVNN
+284 ADLTVDVNN
-293 LDKQLQEIEAS
+293 LDKQLQEIETS
-304 NELTNKDKIQALVDH
+304 SDLTNKDKIQALVDH

-329 SKDLQRKIETAK
+329 SKDLQRQIEATK
-341 KDLQSYEE
+341 KDLQSYEQ
-349 FQPEAVRLS
+349 FQPEAVKLG
-358 KLSGETR
+358 KLSSETR
-365 EEIKSDYQALKTQK
+365 EQIKSDYQDLKNQK
-379 QEANNLPGIVSLVL
+379 QEANNLPGIVSLIL
-393 LVAGFFS
+393 LVAGLFS
-400 AVAINNVLVRFLGIM
+400 AIAINNLFVRFLGIM
-415 IALGGL
+415 IALGGM
-421 GLFIWTRQKS
+421 GLFVWTRQKNA
-431 TKNSQKEQEFIE
+431 KDGQKEQEFIE
-443 KYGLNP
+443 KYGLDP
-449 NAVNLNS
+449 NTVDLNS
-456 LWNEVVQIESKKQTI
+456 LWNELVQIESKKQTLL
-471 SQLSQEQNALNKKIE
+471 QLDQEQQSLNEKIQ
-486 TFIQDL
+486 TFVQDL
-492 HPFITG
+492 HPFTTG
-498 NIRTFSDIVNQLN
+498 NIQTFSDIVSQLN

-525 HLNDLAIQ
+525 HLNDLA
-533 VQEKKNQLSKNKIE
+533 VQLQERKNQLAKNKIE
-547 LSKIFTASKVTD
+547 LSKIFAANKVTD
-559 LSEFSDLKKQ
+559 FAEFADLKKQ
-569 AEDQEQLKMKI
+569 AEEQDQLKLKI
-580 EALKNDLQADLEQ
+580 DALQNDLQADLTQ
-593 LEKISQDPN
+593 LEKIAQDPN
-602 ALAENRTQIEEQLS
+602 ALAENKAHLEEQIS
-616 AKQALINDLH
+616 AKQAQINDLH
-626 AENAKLENQMNVLA
+626 AENAKLENQMNILA

-650 KLTDLESSLSE
+650 KLADLESSLNE

-683 SNERFPKMLKD
+683 ANERFPKMLED
-694 AKKYFEL
+694 AKKYFKL

-712 DKKLKVKRADGKKFD
+712 DKKLKVKRADGKKFEVD
-727 IEYLSRGTSEQLY
+727 YLSRGTSEQLY

-745 AFVEQISDK
+745 AFVEQVSDK

-769 AQRTNYIVKLLEEL
+769 AQRTSHIVKLLEEL

-797 LVDSL
+797 LVDNL
-802 NIEPIKIEKEQS
+802 AIEPIKIEKE

>member
-45 QVLFGFHLR
+45 QILFGFHLR

-76 LVFEDNDGT
+76 LTFEDKDGT
-85 FVLTRLYAK
+85 FVLSRLYAK
-94 GDPKK
+94 GDTKK
-99 GVLTVSLNNQE
+99 GVLTVSLNDQE

-137 MMREVNGLSQ
+137 MLREVNGLSQ

-184 RKPIINQLINQIQ
+184 RKPVVNQLINQIQ
-197 EQKDVLAQTDN
+197 DQKEVLAQTDN
-208 EFNDYR
+208 EFKDYR

-219 LSQEK
+219 VAQERNN
-224 VSLKKAQDE
+224 LKEVQEE

-253 FKQYQELKHELKPVS
+253 FKQYQELKQELKPIS
-268 FAKDD
+268 FSKED
-273 YERAQAIQNKI
+273 YEKAQAIQSKI
-284 ADLTTDVNN
+284 ADLTVDVNN
-293 LDKQLQEIEAS
+293 LNKQLQEIETS
-304 NELTNKDKIQALVDH
+304 SDLTNKDKIQALVDH

-329 SKDLQRKIETAK
+329 SKDLQRQIETTK
-341 KDLQSYEE
+341 KDLQSYEQ
-349 FQPEAVRLS
+349 FQPEAVKLG
-358 KLSGETR
+358 KLSSETR
-365 EEIKSDYQALKTQK
+365 EQIKSDYQDLKNQK
-379 QEANNLPGIVSLVL
+379 QEANNLPGIVSLIL
-393 LVAGFFS
+393 LVAGLFS
-400 AVAINNVLVRFLGIM
+400 AIAINNLFVRFLGIM
-415 IALGGL
+415 IALGGM
-421 GLFIWTRQKS
+421 GLFVWTRQKNA
-431 TKNSQKEQEFIE
+431 KDGQKEQEFIE
-443 KYGLNP
+443 KYGLDP
-449 NAVNLNS
+449 NTVDLNS
-456 LWNEVVQIESKKQTI
+456 LWNELVQIESKKQTLF
-471 SQLSQEQNALNKKIE
+471 QLDQEQQSLNEKIQA
-486 TFIQDL
+486 FVQDL

-498 NIRTFSDIVNQLN
+498 NIQTFSDIVSQLN

-525 HLNDLAIQ
+525 HLNDLA
-533 VQEKKNQLSKNKIE
+533 VQLQERKNQLAKNKIE
-547 LSKIFTASKVTD
+547 LSKIFAANKVTD
-559 LSEFSDLKKQ
+559 FAEFTDLKKQ
-569 AEDQEQLKMKI
+569 AEEQDQLKLKI
-580 EALKNDLQADLEQ
+580 DALQNDLQADLTQ
-593 LEKISQDPN
+593 LEKIAQDPN
-602 ALAENRTQIEEQLS
+602 ALAENKAHLEEQIS
-616 AKQALINDLH
+616 AKQAQINDLH
-626 AENAKLENQMNVLA
+626 AENAKLENQMNILA

-650 KLTDLESSLSE
+650 KLADLESSLNE
-661 NVKEYLANLLTSNW
+661 NIKEYLANLLTSNW

-683 SNERFPKMLKD
+683 SNERFPKMLED
-694 AKKYFEL
+694 AKKYFKL

-712 DKKLKVKRADGKKFD
+712 DKKLKVKRADGKKFEVD
-727 IEYLSRGTSEQLY
+727 YLSRGTSEQLY

-745 AFVEQISDK
+745 AFVEQVSDK

-769 AQRTNYIVKLLEEL
+769 AQRTSHIVKLLEEL

-797 LVDSL
+797 LVDNL
-802 NIEPIKIEKEQS
+802 AIEPIKIEKE

>member
-13 KLNDVTFNLNKDLTV
+13 KLNDVTFNLNKDLTI

-76 LVFEDNDGT
+76 LTFEDTDGT
-85 FVLTRLYAK
+85 FILSRLYAK

-99 GVLTVSLNNQE
+99 GVLKVSLNDQE

-137 MMREVNGLSQ
+137 MLREVNGLSQ

-167 LRDEFSNN
+167 LRDEFSSN

-184 RKPIINQLINQIQ
+184 RKPIVNQLINQIQ
-197 EQKDVLAQTDN
+197 EQKEVLAQTNN
-208 EFNDYR
+208 ELNDYR

-219 LSQEK
+219 LTQEK
-224 VSLKKAQDE
+224 EELKKIQAE
-233 LAKLNEQGQKISL
+233 LVELNKEEQKFSL
-246 LMQKLTN
+246 LIQKLTN
-253 FKQYQELKHELKPVS
+253 FKQYQQLREEVQPVS
-268 FAKDD
+268 FSKES

-284 ADLTTDVNN
+284 SDLTADIKN
-293 LDKQLQEIEAS
+293 LETQLDEIKNS
-304 NELTNKDKIQALVDH
+304 SELSNKDKIQILVDH

-329 SKDLQRKIETAK
+329 SKDLQRQIETTK
-341 KDLQSYEE
+341 KDLESYEQ
-349 FQPEAVRLS
+349 FQPAAVKLS
-358 KLSGETR
+358 KLSSETR
-365 EEIKSDYQALKTQK
+365 TKIKDDYQALKNQK
-379 QEANNLPGIVSLVL
+379 EENNNLPGILSLIL
-393 LVAGFFS
+393 LVAGLFS
-400 AVAINNVLVRFLGIM
+400 AIAINNLFVRFLGIM

-421 GLFIWTRQKS
+421 GLFVWTKQTN
-431 TKNSQKEQEFIE
+431 TKKSQKDQEFIE
-443 KYGLNP
+443 KYGLDP
-449 NAVNLNS
+449 NVIDLNS
-456 LWNEVVQIESKKQTI
+456 LWNEVVQIESKKQTLG
-471 SQLSQEQNALNKKIE
+471 QLDQDQVSLNEKIQAFVQELYPFTQRN
-486 TFIQDL
+486 IQ
-492 HPFITG
+492 
-498 NIRTFSDIVNQLN
+498 TFSDIVNQLN
-511 SLQKLLD
+511 SLQKVID
-518 QNNLAKQ
+518 QNNLSKQ
-525 HLNDLAIQ
+525 HLNDVAVHL
-533 VQEKKNQLSKNKIE
+533 QEKKNQLAKNKID
-547 LSKIFTASKVTD
+547 LSNLFAASKVTD
-559 LSEFSDLKKQ
+559 FAQFSKLKQQ
-569 AEDQEQLKMKI
+569 AEVQEQLKLKI
-580 EALKNDLQADLEQ
+580 EALQNDLQADLVQ
-593 LEKISQDPN
+593 LEEITKDPNKLTENKEQIEKQISQ
-602 ALAENRTQIEEQLS
+602 
-616 AKQALINDLH
+616 KQVQINDLH
-626 AENAKLENQMNVLA
+626 AENAKLENQMHVLA

-650 KLTDLESSLSE
+650 KLTDLETSLSE

-683 SNERFPKMLKD
+683 SNERFPKMLED
-694 AKKYFEL
+694 AKKYFNL

-706 YIDIEL
+706 YVDIQL
-712 DKKLKVKRADGKKFD
+712 DKKLKVKREDGKKFD
-727 IEYLSRGTSEQLY
+727 VEYLSRGTSEQLY

-745 AFVEQISDK
+745 AFVEQVADK

-797 LVDSL
+797 LVSSL
-802 NIEPIKIEKEQS
+802 ELEPIRIEKEQ